1 MLAATLAWRVA
12 ANNGGNLATN
22 DLEKNVDARPQDLEP
37 PTPHSL
43 IKMGSRER
51 SSMEDPDGILSSVAQ
66 CIEQLRQN
74 SSSVQE
80 KEYSLKQLLEL
91 IDTRESAFSAV
102 GSHSQ
107 AVPVLVSLLRSG
119 SLGVKMQAASV
130 LGSLCKENELR
141 VKVLLGGCIPPLLGL
156 LRSSS
161 AEGQIAAAKTI
172 YAVSQGGARDHVGS
186 KIFSTEGVVPVLWKQ
201 LEKGLK
207 AGNLVDNLLTGA
219 LRNLSSSTEGFWS
232 ATIQAGGVDILVKLL
247 TSGQSSTQANVCF
260 LLACLMM
267 EDASV
272 CPKVLDAEATK
283 QLLKLLGPG
292 NEPPVRAEAAGALK
306 SLSAQCKE
314 AKREVA
320 NSNGIPALI
329 NATIAPSKEFMQGEY
344 AQALQE
350 NAMCALANISGGLS
364 YVISSLGQSLES
376 CTSPAQIADTLGAL
390 ASALMIYDSK
400 AETTRASDPL
410 DIEQTLIKQIKSR
423 SPFLV
428 QERTIEALAS
438 LYGNAVLSNK
448 LANSDAKRLLVGL
461 ITMATNEVQDEL
473 IRSLLMLCNNEGSLW
488 RALQGREGIQLLI
501 SLLGL
506 SSEQQQECAVAL
518 LCLLSN
524 ENDESKWAI
533 TAAGGIPP
541 LVQILE
547 TGSAKAKEDSATI
560 LGNLCNHSE
569 DIRACVESA
578 DAVPALLWLLKNGS
592 SNGKEI
598 AAKTLNHLI
607 HKSDTS
613 TISQL
618 AALLISDSPESKV
631 YVLDALKSMLSV
643 VPLNDML
650 REGSAA
656 NDVVETMIKILSCTR
671 EETQAKSAAAL
682 AGIFDFR
689 KDLRETV
696 IAVKT
701 LSAAM
706 KLLNVDSESILVESS
721 RCLAAIF
728 LSIKENKDV
737 AVVARDA
744 LPLLVVLANSSV
756 LQVAEQATCALANLL
771 LDNEVSEKAISEE
784 IILPATRV
792 LREGTV
798 DGKTHAAAAIARL
811 LHSHRIDS
819 ALTDCVNHAGT
830 FLALVAFLESADNG
844 SAAMSKALD
853 ALAFLSRSEGGSEH
867 IKPAWAVLVEFP
879 NSITPIV
886 LCIADASALLQDKA
900 IEILSRLCWAQPVVL
915 GSTIAFASGCIS
927 SIARRVISASNQ
939 RVKFGGTALL
949 ICAAKVNRQ
958 RVVDALNQSNSCSL
972 LIQSLVGMLNSV
984 ESSHLGDER
993 DKEAISICRNTEEGR
1008 NGETDK
1014 STVVISGAN
1023 MVIWLLSVLASYD
1036 DKSKIEIMESGAVE
1050 VLTERISQCSSEYAQ
1065 IDSKEDSSIWICAL
1079 LLAILF
1085 QDRDIIRANA
1095 TMKSI
1100 PVLANLLKSE
1110 ESANRYFAAQAVAS
1124 LVCNGSRGTL
1134 LSVANSGAAGGL
1146 ISLIGCADV
1155 DIYDLLELSEEFGL
1169 VRYPEQVALERLFR
1183 VDDIRVGATSRKAIP
1198 ALVDL
1203 LKPIPD
1209 RPGAPFLSLGL
1220 LTQLAKDCPP
1230 NKIVMVEAGALE
1242 ALTKYLSLGPQD
1254 ATEEAATD
1262 LLGFLFSSAESRRH
1276 ESAFGGRGARYSAAK
1291 ALENLFSADHI
1302 RNAESARQAVQ
1313 PLVEILNTGLEK
1325 EQHAAIA
1332 ALVRLLSEN
1341 PSRALAV
1348 ADVEMNAM
1356 DGDAAELCCVLFG
1369 NMRIRSTMAAAR
1381 CVEPLVSL
1389 LVTEFSPAQHSVVC
1403 ALDKLLDDEQLA
1415 ELVAAHGAVI
1425 PLVGLLYGR
1434 NYMLHEAISR
1444 ALVKLGKD
1452 RPSCKM
1458 EMVKA
1463 GVIESLLDILH
1474 EAPDFLSAAFAEL
1487 LRILTNNATIAKG
1500 PSAAKVVEPLFLLL
1514 TRPEFGPDGQHSAL
1528 QVLVNILEHP
1538 QCRANYNLTPHQAI
1552 EPLIPLL
1559 DSPAPAV
1566 QQLAA
1571 ELLSHLLLEEH
1582 LQKDSVTQQ
1591 VIGPLICA
1599 LGSGIHILQQRAVKA
1614 LVGIALTWPN
1624 EIAKEG
1630 GVGELSKVIL
1640 QADPSLPHALWES
1653 AASVLSSILQFSSE
1667 FYLEVPVVVLVRLL
1681 RSGLESTVTGALN
1694 ALLVLESDDG
1704 TSAEAMAESGA
1715 IEALLE
1721 LLRCHQCEEAAARLL
1736 EVLLNNVKVR
1746 ASKATKSAI
1755 VPLSQYLLDPQTQG
1769 QQARLLATLA
1779 LGDLFQNEALARTTD
1794 AVSACRALVNLLED
1808 QPTEEMKVVAICA
1821 LQNLVMYSRSN
1832 KRAVAE
1838 AGGVQVVLDIIS
1850 SSDPETSVQAAMF
1863 VKLLFSTNTIQEYA
1877 SSETVR
1883 AITGAI
1889 EKDLWATGTVN
1900 EEYLKALNALFSNF
1914 RLRATEPATLS
1925 IPHLV
1930 TSLKTG
1936 SEATQEAALD
1946 SLCLLR
1952 QAWSA
1957 CPAEVSRA
1965 QSVATADAIP
1975 LLQYLIQS
1983 GPPRFQ
1989 EKAEFLLQCLPGTL
2003 MVIIKCG
2010 NNMKQ
2015 SVGNPSVYCKLML
2028 GNTSPRQTKVV
2039 STGPNPEWD
2048 ESFAWSFE
2056 SPPKGQKLNIS
2067 CKNKSKMGKS
2077 SFGKVTIQIDRVV
2090 MLGSVAG
2097 EYTLDFQQEINNLQQ
2112 QLQMAE
2118 DQLSIFEPH
2127 VLGFTSMEELESC
2140 EKNLLESMNRVMQ
2153 RKKYLMG
2160 DHLSTFDMQMNS
2172 MGQMF
2177 FDTEEEGMPTASF
2190 QNELVCWLP
2199 ENNNGGD
2206 NQNHIFGAST
2216 SDHSCIRLGS
2226 NSAATIY
2233 NEIPNNASAGGVNGE
2248 ANSIGS
2254 GGYPS
2259 DDHNSLSHQWHHAST
2274 STHDL
2279 FSSLIPPTSFP
2290 QNDMAS
2296 PDVGAVEQLQQVEA
2310 TQSCPGSLEAELEV
2324 ELPSIEQDAKF

>member
-1 MLAATLAWRVA
+1 MKVQ
-12 ANNGGNLATN
+12 
-22 DLEKNVDARPQDLEP
+22 ESEP
-37 PTPHSL
+37 PTPLS
-43 IKMGSRER
+43 KMGSRER
-51 SSMEDPDGILSSVAQ
+51 SGMEDPDGTLASVAQ
-66 CIEQLRQN
+66 CIEQLRHG

-91 IDTRESAFSAV
+91 VETRENAFSAV

-119 SLGVKMQAASV
+119 SLGVKIQAATV

-156 LRSSS
+156 LKSSS
-161 AEGQIAAAKTI
+161 SDGQVAAAKTI

-186 KIFSTEGVVPVLWKQ
+186 KIFSTEGVVPVLWEQ
-201 LEKGLK
+201 LANGLK
-207 AGNLVDNLLTGA
+207 SGNLVDGLLTGA
-219 LRNLSSSTEGFWS
+219 LKNLSSSTEGFWT
-232 ATIQAGGVDILVKLL
+232 ATLLAGGVDTLVKLL
-247 TSGQSSTQANVCF
+247 KTGHSSTQANVCF
-260 LLACLMM
+260 LLACVMM
-267 EDASV
+267 EDASI
-272 CPKVLDAEATK
+272 CSKVLAAETTK
-283 QLLKLLGPG
+283 QVLKLLGPG
-292 NEPPVRAEAAGALK
+292 NDAPVRAEAAGALK
-306 SLSAQCKE
+306 SLSSQSKE
-314 AKREVA
+314 ARREIA
-320 NSNGIPALI
+320 NLNGIPALI

-376 CTSPAQIADTLGAL
+376 CTSPAQTADTLGAL

-400 AETTRASDPL
+400 AESTRASDAL
-410 DIEQTLIKQIKSR
+410 SVEQTLLAQLKSR
-423 SPFLV
+423 QPFLV
-428 QERTIEALAS
+428 QERTVEALAS
-438 LYGNAVLSNK
+438 LYGNSILSIK
-448 LANSDAKRLLVGL
+448 LANSEAKRLLVGL

-473 IRSLLMLCNNEGSLW
+473 IRALLKLSNNDGSLW
-488 RALQGREGIQLLI
+488 RAIQGREGVQLLI

-518 LCLLSN
+518 LSLLSN

-547 TGSAKAKEDSATI
+547 TGSVKAKEDSATI
-560 LGNLCNHSE
+560 LRNLCNHSE

-607 HKSDTS
+607 HKSDTA

-618 AALLISDSPESKV
+618 TALLTSDLPESKV

-643 VPLNDML
+643 VPLSDIL

-656 NDVVETMIKILSCTR
+656 NDAIETMIKILSSTK
-671 EETQAKSAAAL
+671 EETQAKSAYAL
-682 AGIFDFR
+682 AGIFETR
-689 KDLRETV
+689 KDLRESS

-701 LSAAM
+701 LWSGM
-706 KLLNVDSESILVESS
+706 KLLNVESENILVEAS

-728 LSIKENKDV
+728 LSIKENRDM
-737 AVVARDA
+737 AAVARDA
-744 LPLLVVLANSSV
+744 SSPLVVLANSAV
-756 LQVAEQATCALANLL
+756 LEVAELATCALANLI
-771 LDNEVSEKAISEE
+771 LDNEVSEKAVAEE
-784 IILPATRV
+784 IIFPATRV

-798 DGKTHAAAAIARL
+798 SGKTHAAAAIARL
-811 LHSHRIDS
+811 LQSRQIDY
-819 ALTDCVNHAGT
+819 ALNDCVNRAGT
-830 FLALVAFLESADNG
+830 VLALVAFLESADSG
-844 SAAMSKALD
+844 SIATSEALD
-853 ALAFLSRSEGGSEH
+853 ALAILSRSEVSGN
-867 IKPAWAVLVEFP
+867 IKPAWAVLAEYP
-879 NSITPIV
+879 RSISPIV
-886 LCIADASALLQDKA
+886 SSIADATPLLQDKA
-900 IEILSRLCWAQPVVL
+900 IEILSRLCRDQLLVL
-915 GSTIAFASGCIS
+915 GDAVASAYDCIS
-927 SIARRVISASNQ
+927 SIAKRVINSTSIK
-939 RVKFGGTALL
+939 VKIGGAALL
-949 ICAAKVNRQ
+949 ICAAKVSHQ
-958 RVVDALNQSNSCSL
+958 RVVEDLSQSNSL
-972 LIQSLVGMLNSV
+972 LIQSLVSMLSS
-984 ESSHLGDER
+984 ESSGNLGDNEM
-993 DKEAISICRNTEEGR
+993 EYISICRYSKEGTRTDESDMNTA
-1008 NGETDK
+1008 
-1014 STVVISGAN
+1014 VIYGVNLA
-1023 MVIWLLSVLASYD
+1023 IWLLSVLACHD
-1036 DKSKIEIMESGAVE
+1036 EKSKILIMEAGAIE
-1050 VLTERISQCSSEYAQ
+1050 VLTDRISNYSSIYSQ
-1065 IDSKEDSSIWICAL
+1065 MDFQEDNSIWICAL
-1079 LLAILF
+1079 LIAILF
-1085 QDRDIIRANA
+1085 QDRDIIRAHG

-1100 PVLANLLKSE
+1100 PVVANMLKSE
-1110 ESANRYFAAQAVAS
+1110 GSANKYFAAQAIAS

-1146 ISLIGCADV
+1146 ISLLGCSDAD
-1155 DIYDLLELSEEFGL
+1155 ISDLLELSEEFGL

-1198 ALVDL
+1198 LLVDL

-1209 RPGAPFLSLGL
+1209 RPGAPFLALGI
-1220 LTQLAKDCPP
+1220 LTLLAKDCPS
-1230 NKIVMVEAGALE
+1230 NKIVMVESGALE

-1262 LLGFLFSSAESRRH
+1262 LLGILFNSAEIRKH
-1276 ESAFGGRGARYSAAK
+1276 ESAFGAVSQLVAVLRLGGRAARYSAAK
-1291 ALENLFSADHI
+1291 ALESLFSADHI
-1302 RNAESARQAVQ
+1302 RNAETARQAVQ
-1313 PLVEILNTGLEK
+1313 PLVEILNTGLER

-1348 ADVEMNAM
+1348 ADVEMNAVDVLCRILSSNCSM
-1356 DGDAAELCCVLFG
+1356 ELKGDAAELCSVLFG
-1369 NMRIRSTMAAAR
+1369 NTRIRSTMAAAR

-1389 LVTEFSPAQHSVVC
+1389 LVTEFSPAQHSVVR
-1403 ALDKLLDDEQLA
+1403 ALDKLVDDEQLA

-1425 PLVGLLYGR
+1425 PLVGLLYGK
-1434 NYMLHEAISR
+1434 NYLLHEAISR

-1452 RPSCKM
+1452 RPACKM

-1463 GVIESLLDILH
+1463 GVIESILDILH
-1474 EAPDFLSAAFAEL
+1474 EAPDFLCAAFAEL

-1538 QCRANYNLTPHQAI
+1538 QCRADYTLSSHQAI

-1559 DSPAPAV
+1559 DSPSAAV

-1582 LQKDSVTQQ
+1582 LQKDPVTHQ
-1591 VIGPLICA
+1591 VIGPLIRV

-1614 LVGIALTWPN
+1614 LVSVALTWPN

-1630 GVGELSKVIL
+1630 GVNEISKVIL

-1653 AASVLSSILQFSSE
+1653 AAAVLSSILQFSSE
-1667 FYLEVPVVVLVRLL
+1667 YYLEVPVAVLVRLL
-1681 RSGLESTVTGALN
+1681 RSGSEGTVTGALN
-1694 ALLVLESDDG
+1694 ALLVLESDDA

-1721 LLRCHQCEEAAARLL
+1721 LLRSHQSEETAARLL
-1736 EVLLNNVKVR
+1736 EVLLNNVKIR
-1746 ASKATKSAI
+1746 ETKVTKTAI
-1755 VPLSQYLLDPQTQG
+1755 LPLSQYLLDPQTQA

-1779 LGDLFQNEALARTTD
+1779 LGDLFQNEALARSAD
-1794 AVSACRALVNLLED
+1794 AVSACRALVNVLED

-1838 AGGVQVVLDIIS
+1838 AGGVQVVLDLIGT
-1850 SSDPETSVQAAMF
+1850 SDPETAVQAAMF
-1863 VKLLFSTNTIQEYA
+1863 TKLLFSNHTIQEYA

-1883 AITGAI
+1883 SITAAI

-1900 EEYLKALNALFSNF
+1900 EEYLKALNSLFGNF
-1914 RLRATEPATLS
+1914 PRLRATEPATLS

-1936 SEATQEAALD
+1936 TEATQEAALD
-1946 SLCLLR
+1946 ALFLLR

-1957 CPAEVSRA
+1957 CPADVSRA
-1965 QSVATADAIP
+1965 QSIAAADAIP

-2003 MVIIKCG
+2003 VVIIKRG

-2015 SVGNPSVYCKLML
+2015 SVGNPSVFCKLTL
-2028 GNTSPRQTKVV
+2028 GNTPPRQTTVV

-2048 ESFAWSFE
+2048 ESFTWSFE
-2056 SPPKGQKLNIS
+2056 SPPKGQKLHIS

-2090 MLGSVAG
+2090 MLGAVAG
-2097 EYTLDFQQEINNLQQ
+2097 EYTL
-2112 QLQMAE
+2112 
-2118 DQLSIFEPH
+2118 
-2127 VLGFTSMEELESC
+2127 
-2140 EKNLLESMNRVMQ
+2140 
-2153 RKKYLMG
+2153 
-2160 DHLSTFDMQMNS
+2160 
-2172 MGQMF
+2172 
-2177 FDTEEEGMPTASF
+2177 
-2190 QNELVCWLP
+2190 LP
-2199 ENNNGGD
+2199 ESKSGPSRNLEIEF
-2206 NQNHIFGAST
+2206 QW
-2216 SDHSCIRLGS
+2216 S
-2226 NSAATIY
+2226 N
-2233 NEIPNNASAGGVNGE
+2233 
-2248 ANSIGS
+2248 
-2254 GGYPS
+2254 
-2259 DDHNSLSHQWHHAST
+2259 
-2274 STHDL
+2274 
-2279 FSSLIPPTSFP
+2279 
-2290 QNDMAS
+2290 
-2296 PDVGAVEQLQQVEA
+2296 
-2310 TQSCPGSLEAELEV
+2310 
-2324 ELPSIEQDAKF
+2324 K

>member
-1 MLAATLAWRVA
+1 M
-12 ANNGGNLATN
+12 
-22 DLEKNVDARPQDLEP
+22 EKNGDGKLQDSEP
-37 PTPHSL
+37 PTPHSVM
-43 IKMGSRER
+43 KMGLRDRS
-51 SSMEDPDGILSSVAQ
+51 SSMEDPDGTLASVAQ
-66 CIEQLRQN
+66 CIEQLRQS

-91 IDTRESAFSAV
+91 IETRENAFSAV
-102 GSHSQ
+102 ASHSQ

-119 SLGVKMQAASV
+119 SLGVKMQAATV

-156 LRSSS
+156 LKLSS

-186 KIFSTEGVVPVLWKQ
+186 KIFSTEGVVPVLWELLQ
-201 LEKGLK
+201 NGLK
-207 AGNLVDNLLTGA
+207 TGSLVDNLLTGA
-219 LRNLSSSTEGFWS
+219 LKNLSSSTEGFWS

-247 TSGQSSTQANVCF
+247 TTGQSGTQANVCF
-260 LLACLMM
+260 LLACMMM
-267 EDASV
+267 EDASI
-272 CPKVLDAEATK
+272 CSKVLAAEATK
-283 QLLKLLGPG
+283 QLLKLIGPG
-292 NEPPVRAEAAGALK
+292 NEAPVRAEAAGALK
-306 SLSAQCKE
+306 SLSALCKE
-314 AKREVA
+314 ARREIA

-376 CTSPAQIADTLGAL
+376 CSSPAQTADTLGAL
-390 ASALMIYDSK
+390 ASALMIYDSS
-400 AETTRASDPL
+400 AESTRASDPVV
-410 DIEQTLIKQIKSR
+410 IEQTLVQQFKPR
-423 SPFLV
+423 LPFLV

-438 LYGNAVLSNK
+438 LYGNAILSIK
-448 LANSDAKRLLVGL
+448 LTNSEAKRLLVGL

-473 IRSLLMLCNNEGSLW
+473 IRALLTLCNNEGSLW
-488 RALQGREGIQLLI
+488 RALQGREGVQLLI

-560 LGNLCNHSE
+560 LRNLCNHSE

-592 SNGKEI
+592 PNGKEI

-607 HKSDTS
+607 HKSDTA

-618 AALLISDSPESKV
+618 TALLTSDLPESKV
-631 YVLDALKSMLSV
+631 YVLDALRSMLSV
-643 VPLNDML
+643 VPLSDIL

-656 NDVVETMIKILSCTR
+656 NDAIETMIKILSSTK
-671 EETQAKSAAAL
+671 EETQAKSASAL
-682 AGIFDFR
+682 AGIFEVR
-689 KDLRETV
+689 KDLRESSV
-696 IAVKT
+696 AVKT
-701 LSAAM
+701 LWSVM
-706 KLLNVDSESILVESS
+706 KLLNVESENILVESS
-721 RCLAAIF
+721 HCLAAIF
-728 LSIKENKDV
+728 LSIKENRDV
-737 AVVARDA
+737 AAVARDA
-744 LPLLVVLANSSV
+744 LSPLVTLANSSS
-756 LQVAEQATCALANLL
+756 LEVAEQATCALANLI
-771 LDNEVSEKAISEE
+771 LDSEASEKAIPEE

-792 LREGTV
+792 LREGTNS
-798 DGKTHAAAAIARL
+798 GKTHAAAAIARL
-811 LHSHRIDS
+811 LHSRRIDY
-819 ALTDCVNHAGT
+819 AVTDCVNRAGT
-830 FLALVAFLESADNG
+830 VLALVSFLESANG
-844 SAAMSKALD
+844 GAVAIAEPLD
-853 ALAFLSRSEGGSEH
+853 ALAILSKSEGASGN
-867 IKPAWAVLVEFP
+867 IKPAWAVLAEFP
-879 NSITPIV
+879 KSITPIV
-886 LCIADASALLQDKA
+886 SSIADTTPLLQDKA
-900 IEILSRLCWAQPVVL
+900 IEILSRLCRDQPVVL
-915 GSTIAFASGCIS
+915 GDTVACASRCIPS
-927 SIARRVISASNQ
+927 VARRVINSTNPK
-939 RVKFGGTALL
+939 VKLGGAALL
-949 ICAAKVNRQ
+949 ICAAKVSHQ
-958 RVVDALNQSNSCSL
+958 RVVEDLNQSNLCTY
-972 LIQSLVGMLNSV
+972 LIQSLVAMLNSA
-984 ESSHLGDER
+984 ETFPLGTQD
-993 DKEAISICRNTEEGR
+993 DDVKETISICRHNKEEAG
-1008 NGETDK
+1008 NGDSSIGTAL
-1014 STVVISGAN
+1014 IHGYNLA
-1023 MVIWLLSVLASYD
+1023 IWLLSVLACHD
-1036 DKSKIEIMESGAVE
+1036 EKSKTVIMEAGAVE
-1050 VLTERISQCSSEYAQ
+1050 VLTDRVSHCFLQYSQSDFS
-1065 IDSKEDSSIWICAL
+1065 EDSSIWICAL

-1085 QDRDIIRANA
+1085 QDRDIIRAHA

-1110 ESANRYFAAQAVAS
+1110 ESANRYFAAQAIAS

-1146 ISLIGCADV
+1146 ISLLGCADV
-1155 DIYDLLELSEEFGL
+1155 DISDLLELSEEFAL
-1169 VRYPEQVALERLFR
+1169 VRYPDQVALERLFR
-1183 VDDIRVGATSRKAIP
+1183 VEDIRVGATSRKAIP

-1209 RPGAPFLSLGL
+1209 RPGAPFLALGL

-1230 NKIVMVEAGALE
+1230 NKIVMVESGALE

-1262 LLGFLFSSAESRRH
+1262 LLGILFSSAEIRRH
-1276 ESAFGGRGARYSAAK
+1276 ESAFGAVSQLVAVLRLGGRGARYSAAK
-1291 ALENLFSADHI
+1291 ALESLFSADHI
-1302 RNAESARQAVQ
+1302 RNAETARQAVQ
-1313 PLVEILNTGLEK
+1313 PLVEILNTGIEK

-1348 ADVEMNAM
+1348 ADVEMNAVDVLCRILSSNCSM
-1356 DGDAAELCCVLFG
+1356 ELKGDAAELCGVLFG
-1369 NMRIRSTMAAAR
+1369 NTRIRSTMAAAR

-1389 LVTEFSPAQHSVVC
+1389 LVTEFSPAQHSVVR
-1403 ALDKLLDDEQLA
+1403 ALDKLVDDEQLA

-1452 RPSCKM
+1452 RPACKM

-1463 GVIESLLDILH
+1463 GIIESILDILH
-1474 EAPDFLSAAFAEL
+1474 EAPDFLCASFAEL
-1487 LRILTNNATIAKG
+1487 LRILTNNASIAKG

-1514 TRPEFGPDGQHSAL
+1514 TRQEFGPDGQHSAL

-1538 QCRANYNLTPHQAI
+1538 QCRADYTLTSHQAI

-1582 LQKDSVTQQ
+1582 LQKDPVTQQ
-1591 VIGPLICA
+1591 VIGPLIRV

-1614 LVGIALTWPN
+1614 LVSIALTWPN

-1630 GVGELSKVIL
+1630 GVNELSKVIL

-1653 AASVLSSILQFSSE
+1653 AASVLASILQFSSE
-1667 FYLEVPVVVLVRLL
+1667 FYLEVPVAVLVRLL
-1681 RSGLESTVTGALN
+1681 RSGSESTVVGALN

-1721 LLRCHQCEEAAARLL
+1721 LLRGHQCEETAARLL
-1736 EVLLNNVKVR
+1736 EVLLNNVKIR
-1746 ASKATKSAI
+1746 ESKATKSAI
-1755 VPLSQYLLDPQTQG
+1755 LPLSQYLLDPQTQT

-1779 LGDLFQNEALARTTD
+1779 LGDLFQNEGLARSTD
-1794 AVSACRALVNLLED
+1794 AVSACRALVNVLEE

-1838 AGGVQVVLDIIS
+1838 AGGVQVVLDLIG
-1850 SSDPETSVQAAMF
+1850 SSDPDTSVQAAMF
-1863 VKLLFSTNTIQEYA
+1863 VKLLFSNHTIQEYA

-1883 AITGAI
+1883 AITAAV

-1914 RLRATEPATLS
+1914 PRLRATEPATLS

-1946 SLCLLR
+1946 ALVLLR

-1965 QSVATADAIP
+1965 QSIAAADAIP

-2003 MVIIKCG
+2003 VVIIKRG

-2015 SVGNPSVYCKLML
+2015 SVGNPSVYCKLTL
-2028 GNTSPRQTKVV
+2028 GNTPPRQTKVV
-2039 STGPNPEWD
+2039 STGPNPDWD
-2048 ESFAWSFE
+2048 ESFSWSFE
-2056 SPPKGQKLNIS
+2056 SPPKGQKLHIS

-2090 MLGSVAG
+2090 MLGAVAG
-2097 EYTLDFQQEINNLQQ
+2097 EYTL
-2112 QLQMAE
+2112 
-2118 DQLSIFEPH
+2118 
-2127 VLGFTSMEELESC
+2127 
-2140 EKNLLESMNRVMQ
+2140 
-2153 RKKYLMG
+2153 
-2160 DHLSTFDMQMNS
+2160 
-2172 MGQMF
+2172 
-2177 FDTEEEGMPTASF
+2177 
-2190 QNELVCWLP
+2190 LP
-2199 ENNNGGD
+2199 ESKSGPSRNLEIEF
-2206 NQNHIFGAST
+2206 QW
-2216 SDHSCIRLGS
+2216 S
-2226 NSAATIY
+2226 N
-2233 NEIPNNASAGGVNGE
+2233 
-2248 ANSIGS
+2248 
-2254 GGYPS
+2254 
-2259 DDHNSLSHQWHHAST
+2259 
-2274 STHDL
+2274 
-2279 FSSLIPPTSFP
+2279 
-2290 QNDMAS
+2290 
-2296 PDVGAVEQLQQVEA
+2296 
-2310 TQSCPGSLEAELEV
+2310 
-2324 ELPSIEQDAKF
+2324 K

>member
-1 MLAATLAWRVA
+1 MEDADGTLA
-12 ANNGGNLATN
+12 
-22 DLEKNVDARPQDLEP
+22 
-37 PTPHSL
+37 
-43 IKMGSRER
+43 
-51 SSMEDPDGILSSVAQ
+51 SVAQ
-66 CIEQLRQN
+66 CIEQLRQS

-91 IDTRESAFSAV
+91 IDTRENAFSAV

-119 SLGVKMQAASV
+119 SVGVKIQAATV

-186 KIFSTEGVVPVLWKQ
+186 KIFSTEGVVPVLWEQ
-201 LEKGLK
+201 LQKGIK
-207 AGNLVDNLLTGA
+207 TGSLVDSLLTGA
-219 LRNLSSSTEGFWS
+219 LKNLSSSTEGFWT
-232 ATIQAGGVDILVKLL
+232 ATFQARGVDALVKLL
-247 TSGQSSTQANVCF
+247 STGQPNTQANVCF
-260 LLACLMM
+260 LLASMMM

-272 CPKVLDAEATK
+272 CSKVLASEATK
-283 QLLKLLGPG
+283 QLLKLLGSG
-292 NEPPVRAEAAGALK
+292 NEACVRAEAAGALK
-306 SLSAQCKE
+306 SLSSQCKE
-314 AKREVA
+314 ARWEIA
-320 NSNGIPALI
+320 NFNGIPVLI

-364 YVISSLGQSLES
+364 YVISSLGQSLGS
-376 CTSPAQIADTLGAL
+376 CSSPAQIADTLGAL
-390 ASALMIYDSK
+390 ASALMIYDST
-400 AETTRASDPL
+400 AESNRASDPVV
-410 DIEQTLIKQIKSR
+410 IEQTLVSQFKPR
-423 SPFLV
+423 LPFLV

-438 LYGNAVLSNK
+438 LYGNSVLSTK
-448 LANSDAKRLLVGL
+448 LSNSEAKRLLVGL

-473 IRSLLMLCNNEGSLW
+473 MRALLTLCNSEESLW
-488 RALQGREGIQLLI
+488 RALQGREGVQLLI

-547 TGSAKAKEDSATI
+547 TGSAKAKEDSASI
-560 LGNLCNHSE
+560 LRNLCNHSE

-592 SNGKEI
+592 PNGKEI

-607 HKSDTS
+607 HKSDTA

-618 AALLISDSPESKV
+618 TALLTSDLPESKV

-643 VPLNDML
+643 VPLNDIS

-656 NDVVETMIKILSCTR
+656 NDAIETMIKILSSTK
-671 EETQAKSAAAL
+671 EETQAKSASAL
-682 AGIFDFR
+682 AGIFESR
-689 KDLRETV
+689 KDLRESS

-701 LSAAM
+701 LWSAI
-706 KLLNVDSESILVESS
+706 KLISVESVSILAEAS

-728 LSIKENKDV
+728 LSIKENRDV
-737 AVVARDA
+737 AAVARDV
-744 LPLLVVLANSSV
+744 LSPLVVLANSSV
-756 LQVAEQATCALANLL
+756 LEVAELATCALANLI
-771 LDNEVSEKAISEE
+771 LDSEVSEKAVAEE
-784 IILPATRV
+784 IIFPATRV
-792 LREGTV
+792 LREGSV
-798 DGKTHAAAAIARL
+798 SGKTHAAAAIARL
-811 LHSHRIDS
+811 LHSRQIDY
-819 ALTDCVNHAGT
+819 ALTDCVNRAGT
-830 FLALVAFLESADNG
+830 VLALVSFLESVHA
-844 SAAMSKALD
+844 SVATSEALE
-853 ALAFLSRSEGGSEH
+853 ALAILSRSEGATGET
-867 IKPAWAVLVEFP
+867 KPAWAVLAEFP
-879 NSITPIV
+879 KSITPIV
-886 LCIADASALLQDKA
+886 LSIADAAPLLQDKA
-900 IEILSRLCWAQPVVL
+900 IEILSRLCRDQPDVL
-915 GSTIAFASGCIS
+915 GDTVATASGCIS
-927 SIARRVISASNQ
+927 SITKRVINSTKSK
-939 RVKFGGTALL
+939 VKIGGAALL
-949 ICAAKVNRQ
+949 ICAAKVSHQ
-958 RVVDALNQSNSCSL
+958 RVTEDLSESNLCTH
-972 LIQSLVGMLNSV
+972 LIQSLVAMLTS
-984 ESSHLGDER
+984 LGNPGND
-993 DKEAISICRNTEEGR
+993 DNDSISIYRHSKEETK
-1008 NGETDK
+1008 NDEYNS
-1014 STVVISGAN
+1014 STGVIYGVN
-1023 MVIWLLSVLASYD
+1023 LVMWLLSVLACHD
-1036 DKSKIEIMESGAVE
+1036 ERCKIVIMEAGAVE
-1050 VLTERISQCSSEYAQ
+1050 VLTDRISNCFSHYSQ
-1065 IDSKEDSSIWICAL
+1065 IEFKEDSSIWIYTL

-1085 QDRDIIRANA
+1085 QNRDIIRAHA

-1100 PVLANLLKSE
+1100 PVLANWLRSE
-1110 ESANRYFAAQAVAS
+1110 ELTTRYFSAQAMAS

-1146 ISLIGCADV
+1146 ISLLGCADV
-1155 DIYDLLELSEEFGL
+1155 DISDLLQLSEEFGL

-1183 VDDIRVGATSRKAIP
+1183 VEDIRVGATSRKAIP

-1209 RPGAPFLSLGL
+1209 RPGAPFLALGL
-1220 LTQLAKDCPP
+1220 LTQLAKDCPS
-1230 NKIVMVEAGALE
+1230 NKIVMVESGALE
-1242 ALTKYLSLGPQD
+1242 ALTRYLSLGPQD

-1262 LLGFLFSSAESRRH
+1262 LLGILFGSAEIRRH
-1276 ESAFGGRGARYSAAK
+1276 DSSFGAVSQLVAVLRLGGRASRYSAAK
-1291 ALENLFSADHI
+1291 ALESLFSADHI

-1313 PLVEILNTGLEK
+1313 PLVEILNTGSER

-1348 ADVEMNAM
+1348 ADVEMNAVDVLCKILSSNCSM
-1356 DGDAAELCCVLFG
+1356 ELKGDAAELCCVLFG
-1369 NMRIRSTMAAAR
+1369 NTRIRSTMAAAR

-1389 LVTEFSPAQHSVVC
+1389 LVTEFSPAQHSVVR
-1403 ALDKLLDDEQLA
+1403 ALDKLVDDEQLA

-1425 PLVGLLYGR
+1425 PLVGLLYGK
-1434 NYMLHEAISR
+1434 NYLLHEAISR

-1452 RPSCKM
+1452 RPACKM

-1463 GVIESLLDILH
+1463 GVIESILDILH
-1474 EAPDFLSAAFAEL
+1474 EAPDFLCAAFAEL
-1487 LRILTNNATIAKG
+1487 LRILTNNASIAKG
-1500 PSAAKVVEPLFLLL
+1500 SSASKVVEPLFMLL

-1538 QCRANYNLTPHQAI
+1538 QCRSDYRLTSHQAI
-1552 EPLIPLL
+1552 EPIIPLL

-1571 ELLSHLLLEEH
+1571 ELLSHLLFEEQ

-1591 VIGPLICA
+1591 VIGPLIRV

-1614 LVGIALTWPN
+1614 LVSIALIWPN

-1630 GVGELSKVIL
+1630 GVTELSKVIL
-1640 QADPSLPHALWES
+1640 QSDPSLPHALWES

-1667 FYLEVPVVVLVRLL
+1667 FYLEVPVAVLVRLL
-1681 RSGLESTVTGALN
+1681 RSGSESTVVGALN
-1694 ALLVLESDDG
+1694 ALLVLESDDA

-1715 IEALLE
+1715 LEALLE
-1721 LLRCHQCEEAAARLL
+1721 LLRSHQCEETAARLL
-1736 EVLLNNVKVR
+1736 EVLLNNVKIR
-1746 ASKATKSAI
+1746 ETKATKSAI
-1755 VPLSQYLLDPQTQG
+1755 VPLSQYLLDPQTQA

-1779 LGDLFQNEALARTTD
+1779 LGDLFQNEGLARSTD
-1794 AVSACRALVNLLED
+1794 AVSACRALVNVLED

-1838 AGGVQVVLDIIS
+1838 AGGVQVVLDLIG
-1850 SSDPETSVQAAMF
+1850 SSDPETSIQAAMF
-1863 VKLLFSTNTIQEYA
+1863 VKLLFSNHTIQEYA

-1883 AITGAI
+1883 AITAAI

-1900 EEYLKALNALFSNF
+1900 EEYLKALNSLFSNF
-1914 RLRATEPATLS
+1914 PRLRATEPATLS

-1946 SLCLLR
+1946 ALFLLR

-1965 QSVATADAIP
+1965 QSIAAADAIP

-1989 EKAEFLLQCLPGTL
+1989 EKTEFLLQCLPGTL
-2003 MVIIKCG
+2003 VVIIKRG

-2015 SVGNPSVYCKLML
+2015 SVGNPSVYCKITL
-2028 GNTSPRQTKVV
+2028 GNTPPKQTKVV

-2048 ESFAWSFE
+2048 ETFSWSFE
-2056 SPPKGQKLNIS
+2056 SPPKGQKLHIS

-2090 MLGSVAG
+2090 MLGAVAG
-2097 EYTLDFQQEINNLQQ
+2097 EYTL
-2112 QLQMAE
+2112 
-2118 DQLSIFEPH
+2118 
-2127 VLGFTSMEELESC
+2127 
-2140 EKNLLESMNRVMQ
+2140 
-2153 RKKYLMG
+2153 
-2160 DHLSTFDMQMNS
+2160 
-2172 MGQMF
+2172 
-2177 FDTEEEGMPTASF
+2177 
-2190 QNELVCWLP
+2190 LP
-2199 ENNNGGD
+2199 ESKSGPSRNLEIEF
-2206 NQNHIFGAST
+2206 QW
-2216 SDHSCIRLGS
+2216 S
-2226 NSAATIY
+2226 N
-2233 NEIPNNASAGGVNGE
+2233 
-2248 ANSIGS
+2248 
-2254 GGYPS
+2254 
-2259 DDHNSLSHQWHHAST
+2259 
-2274 STHDL
+2274 
-2279 FSSLIPPTSFP
+2279 
-2290 QNDMAS
+2290 
-2296 PDVGAVEQLQQVEA
+2296 
-2310 TQSCPGSLEAELEV
+2310 
-2324 ELPSIEQDAKF
+2324 K

>member
-1 MLAATLAWRVA
+1 MEDADGTLA
-12 ANNGGNLATN
+12 
-22 DLEKNVDARPQDLEP
+22 
-37 PTPHSL
+37 
-43 IKMGSRER
+43 
-51 SSMEDPDGILSSVAQ
+51 SVAQ
-66 CIEQLRQN
+66 CIEQLRQS

-91 IDTRESAFSAV
+91 IDTRENAFSAV

-119 SLGVKMQAASV
+119 SVGVKIQAATV

-186 KIFSTEGVVPVLWKQ
+186 KIFSTEGVVPVLWEQ
-201 LEKGLK
+201 LQKGIK
-207 AGNLVDNLLTGA
+207 TGSLVDSLLTGA
-219 LRNLSSSTEGFWS
+219 LKNLSSSTEGFWT
-232 ATIQAGGVDILVKLL
+232 ATFQAGGVDALVKLL
-247 TSGQSSTQANVCF
+247 STGQPNTQANVCF
-260 LLACLMM
+260 LLACMMM

-272 CPKVLDAEATK
+272 CSKVLASEATK
-283 QLLKLLGPG
+283 QLLKLLGSG
-292 NEPPVRAEAAGALK
+292 NEACVRAEAAGALK
-306 SLSAQCKE
+306 SLSSQCKE
-314 AKREVA
+314 ARREIA
-320 NSNGIPALI
+320 NFNGIPVLI

-376 CTSPAQIADTLGAL
+376 CSSPAQIADTLGAL
-390 ASALMIYDSK
+390 ASALMIYDST
-400 AETTRASDPL
+400 AESNRASDPVV
-410 DIEQTLIKQIKSR
+410 IEQTLVSQFKPR
-423 SPFLV
+423 LPFLV

-438 LYGNAVLSNK
+438 LYGNSVLSTK
-448 LANSDAKRLLVGL
+448 LSNSEAKRLLVGL

-473 IRSLLMLCNNEGSLW
+473 MRALLTLCNSEESLW
-488 RALQGREGIQLLI
+488 RALQGREGVQLLI

-547 TGSAKAKEDSATI
+547 TGSAKAKEDSASI
-560 LGNLCNHSE
+560 LRNLCNHSE

-592 SNGKEI
+592 PNGKEI

-607 HKSDTS
+607 HKSDTA

-618 AALLISDSPESKV
+618 TALLTSDLPESKV

-643 VPLNDML
+643 VPLNDIS

-656 NDVVETMIKILSCTR
+656 NDAIETMIKILSSTK
-671 EETQAKSAAAL
+671 EETQAKSASAL
-682 AGIFDFR
+682 AGIFEYR
-689 KDLRETV
+689 KDLRESS

-701 LSAAM
+701 LWSAI
-706 KLLNVDSESILVESS
+706 KLISVESVSILAEAS

-728 LSIKENKDV
+728 LSIKENRDV
-737 AVVARDA
+737 AAVARDV
-744 LPLLVVLANSSV
+744 LSPLVVLANSSV
-756 LQVAEQATCALANLL
+756 LEVAELATCALANLI
-771 LDNEVSEKAISEE
+771 LDSEVSEKAVAEE
-784 IILPATRV
+784 IIFPATRV
-792 LREGTV
+792 LREGSV
-798 DGKTHAAAAIARL
+798 SGKTHAAAAIARL
-811 LHSHRIDS
+811 LHSRQIDY
-819 ALTDCVNHAGT
+819 ALTDCVNRAGT
-830 FLALVAFLESADNG
+830 VLALVSFLESVHA
-844 SAAMSKALD
+844 SVATSEALE
-853 ALAFLSRSEGGSEH
+853 ALAILSRSEGATGET
-867 IKPAWAVLVEFP
+867 KPAWAVLAEFP
-879 NSITPIV
+879 KSITPIV
-886 LCIADASALLQDKA
+886 LSIADAAPLLQDKA
-900 IEILSRLCWAQPVVL
+900 IEILSRLCRDQPDVL
-915 GSTIAFASGCIS
+915 GDTVATASGCIS
-927 SIARRVISASNQ
+927 SITKRVINSTKSK
-939 RVKFGGTALL
+939 VKIGGTALL
-949 ICAAKVNRQ
+949 ICAAKVSHQ
-958 RVVDALNQSNSCSL
+958 RVTEDLSESNLCTH
-972 LIQSLVGMLNSV
+972 LIQSLVAMLTS
-984 ESSHLGDER
+984 LGNPGD
-993 DKEAISICRNTEEGR
+993 DDNDSISIYRRSKEVTKNDES
-1008 NGETDK
+1008 N
-1014 STVVISGAN
+1014 STTGVIYGVN
-1023 MVIWLLSVLASYD
+1023 LVMWLLSVLACHD
-1036 DKSKIEIMESGAVE
+1036 ERCKIVIMEAGAVE
-1050 VLTERISQCSSEYAQ
+1050 VLTDRISNCFSHYSQ
-1065 IDSKEDSSIWICAL
+1065 IEFKEDSSIWIYTL

-1085 QDRDIIRANA
+1085 QNRDIIRAHA

-1100 PVLANLLKSE
+1100 PVLANWLRSE
-1110 ESANRYFAAQAVAS
+1110 ELTTRYFAAQAMAS

-1146 ISLIGCADV
+1146 ISLLGCADV
-1155 DIYDLLELSEEFGL
+1155 DISDLLQLSEEFGL

-1183 VDDIRVGATSRKAIP
+1183 VEDIRVGATSRKAIP

-1209 RPGAPFLSLGL
+1209 RPGAPFLALGL
-1220 LTQLAKDCPP
+1220 LTQLAKDCPS
-1230 NKIVMVEAGALE
+1230 NKIVMVESGALE
-1242 ALTKYLSLGPQD
+1242 ALTRYLSLGPQD

-1262 LLGFLFSSAESRRH
+1262 LLGILFGSAEIRRH
-1276 ESAFGGRGARYSAAK
+1276 DSSFGAVSQLVAVLRLGGKASRYSAAK
-1291 ALENLFSADHI
+1291 ALESLFSADHI

-1313 PLVEILNTGLEK
+1313 PLVEILNTGSER

-1348 ADVEMNAM
+1348 ADVEMNAVDVLCKILSSNCSM
-1356 DGDAAELCCVLFG
+1356 ELKGDAAELCCVLFG
-1369 NMRIRSTMAAAR
+1369 NTRIRSTMAAAR

-1389 LVTEFSPAQHSVVC
+1389 LVTEFSPAQHSVVR
-1403 ALDKLLDDEQLA
+1403 ALDKLVDDEQLA
-1415 ELVAAHGAVI
+1415 ELVAAHGAVV
-1425 PLVGLLYGR
+1425 PLVGLLYGK
-1434 NYMLHEAISR
+1434 NYLLHEAISR

-1452 RPSCKM
+1452 RPACKM

-1463 GVIESLLDILH
+1463 GVIESILDILH
-1474 EAPDFLSAAFAEL
+1474 EAPDFLCAAFAEL
-1487 LRILTNNATIAKG
+1487 LRILTNNASIAKG
-1500 PSAAKVVEPLFLLL
+1500 PSASKVVEPLFMLL

-1538 QCRANYNLTPHQAI
+1538 QCRSDYRLTSHQAI
-1552 EPLIPLL
+1552 EPIIPLL

-1571 ELLSHLLLEEH
+1571 ELLSHLLFEEQ

-1591 VIGPLICA
+1591 VIGPLIRV

-1614 LVGIALTWPN
+1614 LVSIALIWPN

-1630 GVGELSKVIL
+1630 GVTELSKVIL
-1640 QADPSLPHALWES
+1640 QSDPSLPHALWES

-1667 FYLEVPVVVLVRLL
+1667 FYLEVPVAVLVRLL
-1681 RSGLESTVTGALN
+1681 RSGSESTVVGALN
-1694 ALLVLESDDG
+1694 ALLVLESDDA

-1715 IEALLE
+1715 LEALLE
-1721 LLRCHQCEEAAARLL
+1721 LLRSHQCEETAARLL
-1736 EVLLNNVKVR
+1736 EVLLNNVKIR
-1746 ASKATKSAI
+1746 ETKATKSAI
-1755 VPLSQYLLDPQTQG
+1755 VPLSQYLLDPQTQA

-1779 LGDLFQNEALARTTD
+1779 LGDLFQNEGLARSAD
-1794 AVSACRALVNLLED
+1794 AVSACRALVNVLED

-1838 AGGVQVVLDIIS
+1838 AGGVQVVLDLIG
-1850 SSDPETSVQAAMF
+1850 SSDPETSIQAAMF
-1863 VKLLFSTNTIQEYA
+1863 VKLLFSNNTIQEYA

-1883 AITGAI
+1883 AITAAI

-1900 EEYLKALNALFSNF
+1900 DEYLKALNSLFSNF
-1914 RLRATEPATLS
+1914 PRLRATEPATLS

-1946 SLCLLR
+1946 ALFLLR

-1965 QSVATADAIP
+1965 QSIAAADAIP

-1989 EKAEFLLQCLPGTL
+1989 EKTEFLLQCLPGTL
-2003 MVIIKCG
+2003 VVIIKRG

-2015 SVGNPSVYCKLML
+2015 SVGNPSVYCKITL
-2028 GNTSPRQTKVV
+2028 GNTPPKQTKVV

-2048 ESFAWSFE
+2048 ETFSWSFE
-2056 SPPKGQKLNIS
+2056 SPPKGQKLHIS

-2090 MLGSVAG
+2090 MLGAVAG
-2097 EYTLDFQQEINNLQQ
+2097 EYTL
-2112 QLQMAE
+2112 
-2118 DQLSIFEPH
+2118 
-2127 VLGFTSMEELESC
+2127 
-2140 EKNLLESMNRVMQ
+2140 
-2153 RKKYLMG
+2153 
-2160 DHLSTFDMQMNS
+2160 
-2172 MGQMF
+2172 
-2177 FDTEEEGMPTASF
+2177 
-2190 QNELVCWLP
+2190 LP
-2199 ENNNGGD
+2199 ESKSGPSRNLEIEF
-2206 NQNHIFGAST
+2206 QW
-2216 SDHSCIRLGS
+2216 S
-2226 NSAATIY
+2226 N
-2233 NEIPNNASAGGVNGE
+2233 
-2248 ANSIGS
+2248 
-2254 GGYPS
+2254 
-2259 DDHNSLSHQWHHAST
+2259 
-2274 STHDL
+2274 
-2279 FSSLIPPTSFP
+2279 
-2290 QNDMAS
+2290 
-2296 PDVGAVEQLQQVEA
+2296 
-2310 TQSCPGSLEAELEV
+2310 
-2324 ELPSIEQDAKF
+2324 K

>member
-1 MLAATLAWRVA
+1 MTDIDR
-12 ANNGGNLATN
+12 GT
-22 DLEKNVDARPQDLEP
+22 
-37 PTPHSL
+37 
-43 IKMGSRER
+43 
-51 SSMEDPDGILSSVAQ
+51 MEDPDGTLASVAQ
-66 CIEQLRQN
+66 CIEKLRQN
-74 SSSVQE
+74 SSSLQE
-80 KEYSLKQLLEL
+80 KENSLKQLLEL
-91 IDTRESAFSAV
+91 IDTRENAFSAV

-119 SLGVKMQAASV
+119 SVGVKIQAANV
-130 LGSLCKENELR
+130 LSSLCKENELR

-156 LRSSS
+156 LRSNS

-172 YAVSQGGARDHVGS
+172 YAVSQGGAKDHVGS
-186 KIFSTEGVVPVLWKQ
+186 KIFSTEGVVPVLWEQ
-201 LEKGLK
+201 LENGLK

-232 ATIQAGGVDILVKLL
+232 TTVQARGVDILVKLL
-247 TSGQSSTQANVCF
+247 TTGQSSTQANVCF
-260 LLACLMM
+260 LLACMMM

-272 CPKVLDAEATK
+272 CSRVLAAEAAK
-283 QLLKLLGPG
+283 LLLKLLGPG
-292 NEPPVRAEAAGALK
+292 HEAPIRAEAAGALK

-314 AKREVA
+314 ARREIA

-329 NATIAPSKEFMQGEY
+329 NATIAPSKEFMQGEF

-364 YVISSLGQSLES
+364 FVISSLGQSLES
-376 CTSPAQIADTLGAL
+376 CSSPAQIADTLGAL
-390 ASALMIYDSK
+390 ASALMIYDMK
-400 AETTRASDPL
+400 AESTRASDPL
-410 DIEQTLIKQIKSR
+410 DIEQTLVKQFKPHS
-423 SPFLV
+423 SFLV

-438 LYGNAVLSNK
+438 LYGNAILANR
-448 LANSDAKRLLVGL
+448 LANSDAKRLLVCL

-473 IRSLLMLCNNEGSLW
+473 IRSLLLLCNNEGSLW
-488 RALQGREGIQLLI
+488 RALQAREGVQLLI

-560 LGNLCNHSE
+560 LGNLCDHSE

-592 SNGKEI
+592 PNGKEI
-598 AAKTLNHLI
+598 SAKTLNHLI
-607 HKSDTS
+607 HKSDTA

-618 AALLISDSPESKV
+618 TALLTSDLPESKV
-631 YVLDALKSMLSV
+631 YVLDALRSMLSV
-643 VPLNDML
+643 APLNDIL
-650 REGSAA
+650 HEGSAA
-656 NDVVETMIKILSCTR
+656 NDAIETMIKILSSSR
-671 EETQAKSAAAL
+671 EETQAKSASAL
-682 AGIFDFR
+682 AGIFDLR
-689 KDLRETV
+689 KDLRESS
-696 IAVKT
+696 IAVRT
-701 LSAAM
+701 LWSAM
-706 KLLNVDSESILVESS
+706 KLLNAESENILVESS

-728 LSIKENKDV
+728 LSIKVNRDM
-737 AVVARDA
+737 AAVARDA
-744 LPLLVVLANSSV
+744 FSQLVILANSPT
-756 LQVAEQATCALANLL
+756 LEVAEQSICALANLL
-771 LDNEVSEKAISEE
+771 LDNEISDKAIHEE

-792 LREGTV
+792 LREGTAA
-798 DGKTHAAAAIARL
+798 GKTLAAAAISRL
-811 LHSHRIDS
+811 LHSRCIDYN
-819 ALTDCVNHAGT
+819 LIDCVNRAGT
-830 FLALVAFLESADNG
+830 VLALVSFLDSANG
-844 SAAMSKALD
+844 GSLATAEALD
-853 ALAFLSRSEGGSEH
+853 ALAFLSSSEVDGH
-867 IKPAWAVLVEFP
+867 IKPAWAVLAECP

-886 LCIADASALLQDKA
+886 SCIADAAPLLQDKA
-900 IEILSRLCWAQPVVL
+900 IEILSQLCRDQSLVL
-915 GSTIAFASGCIS
+915 GNTITCSYGSIL
-927 SIARRVISASNQ
+927 SIARRVINSMNIK
-939 RVKFGGTALL
+939 VKIGGTALL
-949 ICAAKVNRQ
+949 ICAAKVNHQ
-958 RVVDALNQSNSCSL
+958 RAVEDLNESNLCVH
-972 LIQSLVGMLNSV
+972 LIQSLVALLNST
-984 ESSHLGDER
+984 ESLSLGDEGG
-993 DKEAISICRNTEEGR
+993 KNMQAISIYRQSKEGS
-1008 NGETDK
+1008 NDGMDTG
-1014 STVVISGAN
+1014 TAIIYGAN
-1023 MVIWLLSVLASYD
+1023 LAVWLLSVLACD
-1036 DKSKIEIMESGAVE
+1036 DKSKIVMLEAGAVE
-1050 VLTERISQCSSEYAQ
+1050 VLTDKISQCLLQFTQ
-1065 IDSKEDSSIWICAL
+1065 IDFKEDNSVWICAL

-1085 QDRDIIRANA
+1085 QDRDIIRAHA

-1100 PVLANLLKSE
+1100 PVLANMLKTD
-1110 ESANRYFAAQAVAS
+1110 ESASRYFAAQAIAS

-1146 ISLIGCADV
+1146 ISLLGCADV
-1155 DIYDLLELSEEFGL
+1155 DIYDLLELSEEFAL
-1169 VRYPEQVALERLFR
+1169 LRYPEQVALERLFR

-1209 RPGAPFLSLGL
+1209 RPGAPFLALGL
-1220 LTQLAKDCPP
+1220 LIQLAKDCPA
-1230 NKIVMVEAGALE
+1230 NKIVMVESGALE

-1262 LLGFLFSSAESRRH
+1262 LLGILFTSAEIRRH
-1276 ESAFGGRGARYSAAK
+1276 ESAFGAVSQLVAVLRLGGRAARHSAAR
-1291 ALENLFSADHI
+1291 ALESLFSSDHI
-1302 RNAESARQAVQ
+1302 RNAESSRQAVQ
-1313 PLVEILNTGLEK
+1313 PLVEILNTGMER
-1325 EQHAAIA
+1325 EQHSAIA

-1348 ADVEMNAM
+1348 ADVEMNAVDVLCRILSSNCSM
-1356 DGDAAELCCVLFG
+1356 DLKGDAAELCCVLCG
-1369 NMRIRSTMAAAR
+1369 NTRIRSTMAAAR

-1389 LVTEFSPAQHSVVC
+1389 LVTEFSPAQQSVVH

-1434 NYMLHEAISR
+1434 NYMLHEAVSR

-1452 RPSCKM
+1452 RPSCKV

-1463 GVIESLLDILH
+1463 GVIESILDILH
-1474 EAPDFLSAAFAEL
+1474 EAPDFLCAALTEL
-1487 LRILTNNATIAKG
+1487 LRILTNNATIARG

-1514 TRPEFGPDGQHSAL
+1514 ARPEFGPDGQHSTL

-1538 QCRANYNLTPHQAI
+1538 QCRASYALDSHQAI

-1559 DSPAPAV
+1559 DSPVPAV

-1571 ELLSHLLLEEH
+1571 ELLSHQLVEEH
-1582 LQKDSVTQQ
+1582 LQKDSATQQ
-1591 VIGPLICA
+1591 VIGPLIRV
-1599 LGSGIHILQQRAVKA
+1599 LGSGVHILQQRAVKA
-1614 LVGIALTWPN
+1614 LVSLALTWPN

-1630 GVGELSKVIL
+1630 GVNELSKVIL

-1653 AASVLSSILQFSSE
+1653 AASVLASILQFSSE
-1667 FYLEVPVVVLVRLL
+1667 FYLEVPVAVLVRLL
-1681 RSGLESTVTGALN
+1681 RSGSEGTVIGALN

-1721 LLRCHQCEEAAARLL
+1721 LLRGHQCEETAARLL
-1736 EVLLNNVKVR
+1736 EVLLNNVKIR
-1746 ASKATKSAI
+1746 ESKVTKSAI
-1755 VPLSQYLLDPQTQG
+1755 LPLSQYLLDPQTQA

-1779 LGDLFQNEALARTTD
+1779 LGDLFQNEGLARSSD
-1794 AVSACRALVNLLED
+1794 AVSACRALVNVLEE

-1838 AGGVQVVLDIIS
+1838 AGGVQVVLDLIG

-1863 VKLLFSTNTIQEYA
+1863 VKLLFSNHTIQEYA

-1883 AITGAI
+1883 AITAAI

-1900 EEYLKALNALFSNF
+1900 DEYLKALNALFSNF
-1914 RLRATEPATLS
+1914 PRLRATEPATLS

-1946 SLCLLR
+1946 SLFLLR

-1965 QSVATADAIP
+1965 QSVAAADAIP

-2003 MVIIKCG
+2003 VVIIKRG

-2015 SVGNPSVYCKLML
+2015 SVGNPSVYCKLTL
-2028 GNTSPRQTKVV
+2028 GNNPPRQTKIV

-2056 SPPKGQKLNIS
+2056 SPPKGQKLHIS

-2090 MLGSVAG
+2090 MLGAVAG
-2097 EYTLDFQQEINNLQQ
+2097 EYALLPQSKSGPSRNLEIEFQ
-2112 QLQMAE
+2112 
-2118 DQLSIFEPH
+2118 
-2127 VLGFTSMEELESC
+2127 
-2140 EKNLLESMNRVMQ
+2140 
-2153 RKKYLMG
+2153 
-2160 DHLSTFDMQMNS
+2160 
-2172 MGQMF
+2172 
-2177 FDTEEEGMPTASF
+2177 
-2190 QNELVCWLP
+2190 W
-2199 ENNNGGD
+2199 
-2206 NQNHIFGAST
+2206 
-2216 SDHSCIRLGS
+2216 S
-2226 NSAATIY
+2226 N
-2233 NEIPNNASAGGVNGE
+2233 
-2248 ANSIGS
+2248 
-2254 GGYPS
+2254 
-2259 DDHNSLSHQWHHAST
+2259 
-2274 STHDL
+2274 
-2279 FSSLIPPTSFP
+2279 
-2290 QNDMAS
+2290 
-2296 PDVGAVEQLQQVEA
+2296 
-2310 TQSCPGSLEAELEV
+2310 
-2324 ELPSIEQDAKF
+2324 K

>member
-1 MLAATLAWRVA
+1 MEDADGTLA
-12 ANNGGNLATN
+12 
-22 DLEKNVDARPQDLEP
+22 
-37 PTPHSL
+37 
-43 IKMGSRER
+43 
-51 SSMEDPDGILSSVAQ
+51 SVAQ
-66 CIEQLRQN
+66 CIEQLRQS

-91 IDTRESAFSAV
+91 IDTRENAFSAV

-119 SLGVKMQAASV
+119 SVGVKIQAATV

-186 KIFSTEGVVPVLWKQ
+186 KIFSTEGVVPVLWEQ
-201 LEKGLK
+201 LQKGIK
-207 AGNLVDNLLTGA
+207 TGSLVDSLLTGA
-219 LRNLSSSTEGFWS
+219 LKNLSSSTEGFWT
-232 ATIQAGGVDILVKLL
+232 ATFQAGGVDALVKLL
-247 TSGQSSTQANVCF
+247 STGQPNTQANVCF
-260 LLACLMM
+260 LLACMMM

-272 CPKVLDAEATK
+272 CSKVLASEATK
-283 QLLKLLGPG
+283 QLLKLLGSG
-292 NEPPVRAEAAGALK
+292 NEACVRAEAAGALK
-306 SLSAQCKE
+306 SLSSQCKE
-314 AKREVA
+314 ARREIA
-320 NSNGIPALI
+320 NFNGIPVLI

-376 CTSPAQIADTLGAL
+376 CSSPAQIADTLGAL
-390 ASALMIYDSK
+390 ASALMIYDST
-400 AETTRASDPL
+400 AESNRASDPVV
-410 DIEQTLIKQIKSR
+410 IEQTLVSQFKPR
-423 SPFLV
+423 LPFLV

-438 LYGNAVLSNK
+438 LYGNSVLSTK
-448 LANSDAKRLLVGL
+448 LSNSEAKRLLVGL

-473 IRSLLMLCNNEGSLW
+473 MRALLTLCNSEESLW
-488 RALQGREGIQLLI
+488 RALQGREGVQLLI

-547 TGSAKAKEDSATI
+547 TGSAKAKEDSASI
-560 LGNLCNHSE
+560 LRNLCNHSE

-592 SNGKEI
+592 PNGKEI

-607 HKSDTS
+607 HKSDTA

-618 AALLISDSPESKV
+618 TALLTSDLPESKV

-643 VPLNDML
+643 VPLNDIS

-656 NDVVETMIKILSCTR
+656 NDAIETMIKILSSTK
-671 EETQAKSAAAL
+671 EETQAKSASAL
-682 AGIFDFR
+682 AGIFEYR
-689 KDLRETV
+689 KDLRESS

-701 LSAAM
+701 LWSAI
-706 KLLNVDSESILVESS
+706 KLISVESVSILAEAS

-728 LSIKENKDV
+728 LSIKENRDV
-737 AVVARDA
+737 AAVARDV
-744 LPLLVVLANSSV
+744 LSPLVVLANSSV
-756 LQVAEQATCALANLL
+756 LEVAELATCALANLI
-771 LDNEVSEKAISEE
+771 LDSEVSEKAVAEE
-784 IILPATRV
+784 IIFPATRV
-792 LREGTV
+792 LREGSV
-798 DGKTHAAAAIARL
+798 SGKTHAAAAIARL
-811 LHSHRIDS
+811 LHSRQIDY
-819 ALTDCVNHAGT
+819 ALTDCVNRAGT
-830 FLALVAFLESADNG
+830 VLALVSFLESVHA
-844 SAAMSKALD
+844 SVATSEALE
-853 ALAFLSRSEGGSEH
+853 ALAILSRSEGATGET
-867 IKPAWAVLVEFP
+867 KPAWAVLAEFP
-879 NSITPIV
+879 KSITPIV
-886 LCIADASALLQDKA
+886 LSIADAAPLLQDKA
-900 IEILSRLCWAQPVVL
+900 IEILSRLCRDQPDVL
-915 GSTIAFASGCIS
+915 GDTVATASGCIS
-927 SIARRVISASNQ
+927 SITKRVINSTKSK
-939 RVKFGGTALL
+939 VKIGGTALL
-949 ICAAKVNRQ
+949 ICAAKVSHQ
-958 RVVDALNQSNSCSL
+958 KVTEDLSESNLCTH
-972 LIQSLVGMLNSV
+972 LIQSLVAMLTS
-984 ESSHLGDER
+984 LGNPGD
-993 DKEAISICRNTEEGR
+993 DDNDSISIYRRSKEVTKNDES
-1008 NGETDK
+1008 N
-1014 STVVISGAN
+1014 STTGVIYGVN
-1023 MVIWLLSVLASYD
+1023 LVMWLLSVLACHD
-1036 DKSKIEIMESGAVE
+1036 ERCKIVIMEAGAVE
-1050 VLTERISQCSSEYAQ
+1050 VLTDRISNCFSHYSQ
-1065 IDSKEDSSIWICAL
+1065 IEFKEDSSIWIYTL

-1085 QDRDIIRANA
+1085 QNRDIIRAHA

-1100 PVLANLLKSE
+1100 PVLANWLRSE
-1110 ESANRYFAAQAVAS
+1110 ELTTRYFAAQAMAS

-1146 ISLIGCADV
+1146 ISLLGCADV
-1155 DIYDLLELSEEFGL
+1155 DISDLLQLSEEFGL

-1183 VDDIRVGATSRKAIP
+1183 VEDIRVGATSRKAIP

-1209 RPGAPFLSLGL
+1209 RPGAPFLALGL
-1220 LTQLAKDCPP
+1220 LTQLAKDCPS
-1230 NKIVMVEAGALE
+1230 NKIVMVESGALE
-1242 ALTKYLSLGPQD
+1242 ALTRYLSLGPQD

-1262 LLGFLFSSAESRRH
+1262 LLGILFGSAEIRRH
-1276 ESAFGGRGARYSAAK
+1276 DSSFGAVSQLVAVLRLGGRASRYSAAK
-1291 ALENLFSADHI
+1291 ALESLFSADHI

-1313 PLVEILNTGLEK
+1313 PLVEILNTGSER

-1348 ADVEMNAM
+1348 ADVEMNAVDVLCKILSSNCSM
-1356 DGDAAELCCVLFG
+1356 ELKGDAAELCCVLFG
-1369 NMRIRSTMAAAR
+1369 NTRIRSTMAAAR

-1389 LVTEFSPAQHSVVC
+1389 LVTEFSPAQHSVVR
-1403 ALDKLLDDEQLA
+1403 ALDKLVDDEQLA
-1415 ELVAAHGAVI
+1415 ELVAAHGAVV
-1425 PLVGLLYGR
+1425 PLVGLLYGK
-1434 NYMLHEAISR
+1434 NYLLHEAISR

-1452 RPSCKM
+1452 RPACKM

-1463 GVIESLLDILH
+1463 GVIESILDILH
-1474 EAPDFLSAAFAEL
+1474 EAPDFLCAAFAEL
-1487 LRILTNNATIAKG
+1487 LRILTNNASIAKG
-1500 PSAAKVVEPLFLLL
+1500 PSASKVVEPLFMLL

-1538 QCRANYNLTPHQAI
+1538 QCRSDYRLTSHQAI
-1552 EPLIPLL
+1552 EPIIPLL

-1571 ELLSHLLLEEH
+1571 ELLSHLLFEEQ

-1591 VIGPLICA
+1591 VIGPLIRV

-1614 LVGIALTWPN
+1614 LVSIALIWPN

-1630 GVGELSKVIL
+1630 GVTELSKVIL
-1640 QADPSLPHALWES
+1640 QSDPSLPHALWES

-1667 FYLEVPVVVLVRLL
+1667 FYLEVPVAVLVRLL
-1681 RSGLESTVTGALN
+1681 RSGSESTVVGALN
-1694 ALLVLESDDG
+1694 ALLVLESDDA

-1715 IEALLE
+1715 LEALLE
-1721 LLRCHQCEEAAARLL
+1721 LLRSHQCEETAARLL
-1736 EVLLNNVKVR
+1736 EVLLNNVKIR
-1746 ASKATKSAI
+1746 ETKATKSAI
-1755 VPLSQYLLDPQTQG
+1755 VPLSQYLLDPQTQA

-1779 LGDLFQNEALARTTD
+1779 LGDLFQNEGLARSAD
-1794 AVSACRALVNLLED
+1794 AVSACRALVNVLED

-1838 AGGVQVVLDIIS
+1838 AGGVQVVLDLIG
-1850 SSDPETSVQAAMF
+1850 SSDPETSIQAAMF
-1863 VKLLFSTNTIQEYA
+1863 VKLLFSNNTIQEYA

-1883 AITGAI
+1883 AITAAI

-1900 EEYLKALNALFSNF
+1900 DEYLKALNSLFSNF
-1914 RLRATEPATLS
+1914 PRLRATEPATLS

-1946 SLCLLR
+1946 ALFLLR

-1965 QSVATADAIP
+1965 QSIAAADAIP

-1989 EKAEFLLQCLPGTL
+1989 EKTEFLLQCLPGTL
-2003 MVIIKCG
+2003 VVIIKRG

-2015 SVGNPSVYCKLML
+2015 SVGNPSVYCKITL
-2028 GNTSPRQTKVV
+2028 GNTPPKQTKVV

-2048 ESFAWSFE
+2048 ETFSWSFE
-2056 SPPKGQKLNIS
+2056 SPPKGQKLHIS

-2090 MLGSVAG
+2090 MLGAVAG
-2097 EYTLDFQQEINNLQQ
+2097 EYTL
-2112 QLQMAE
+2112 
-2118 DQLSIFEPH
+2118 
-2127 VLGFTSMEELESC
+2127 
-2140 EKNLLESMNRVMQ
+2140 
-2153 RKKYLMG
+2153 
-2160 DHLSTFDMQMNS
+2160 
-2172 MGQMF
+2172 
-2177 FDTEEEGMPTASF
+2177 
-2190 QNELVCWLP
+2190 LP
-2199 ENNNGGD
+2199 ESKSGPSRNLEIEF
-2206 NQNHIFGAST
+2206 QW
-2216 SDHSCIRLGS
+2216 S
-2226 NSAATIY
+2226 N
-2233 NEIPNNASAGGVNGE
+2233 
-2248 ANSIGS
+2248 
-2254 GGYPS
+2254 
-2259 DDHNSLSHQWHHAST
+2259 
-2274 STHDL
+2274 
-2279 FSSLIPPTSFP
+2279 
-2290 QNDMAS
+2290 
-2296 PDVGAVEQLQQVEA
+2296 
-2310 TQSCPGSLEAELEV
+2310 
-2324 ELPSIEQDAKF
+2324 K

>member
-1 MLAATLAWRVA
+1 MAWRFSA
-12 ANNGGNLATN
+12 ANGSSLPNN
-22 DLEKNVDARPQDLEP
+22 DLERNGDLKPHDSEP
-37 PTPHSL
+37 PTPLSL
-43 IKMGSRER
+43 MKMGSRDR
-51 SSMEDPDGILSSVAQ
+51 SNMEDPDGTLASVAQ

-74 SSSVQE
+74 SSSAQE
-80 KEYSLKQLLEL
+80 KEYCLKQLLEL
-91 IDTRESAFSAV
+91 IDTRENAFSAV

-119 SLGVKMQAASV
+119 SLGIKMQAATV

-156 LRSSS
+156 LKSSS

-172 YAVSQGGARDHVGS
+172 YAVSQGGAKDHVGS
-186 KIFSTEGVVPVLWKQ
+186 KIFSTEGVVPVLWEQ
-201 LEKGLK
+201 LAKGLK
-207 AGNLVDNLLTGA
+207 AGNIVDDLLTGA

-232 ATIQAGGVDILVKLL
+232 ATIAAGGVDILVKLL
-247 TSGQSSTQANVCF
+247 TTGQSDTQANVCF
-260 LLACLMM
+260 LLACMMM

-272 CPKVLDAEATK
+272 CSKVLGADATK

-292 NEPPVRAEAAGALK
+292 NEPSVRAEAAAGLK
-306 SLSAQCKE
+306 SLSAQCKD
-314 AKREVA
+314 ARREIA
-320 NSNGIPALI
+320 NCNGIPALI
-329 NATIAPSKEFMQGEY
+329 NATIAPSKEFMQGEF

-376 CTSPAQIADTLGAL
+376 CTSPAQVADTLGAL

-400 AETTRASDPL
+400 AETSRASDPL
-410 DIEQTLIKQIKSR
+410 EVEQTLILQFKPR
-423 SPFLV
+423 LPFLV

-438 LYGNAVLSNK
+438 LYGNMVLSTR

-461 ITMATNEVQDEL
+461 ITMATNEVQEEL
-473 IRSLLMLCNNEGSLW
+473 IKSLLILCKNEGSLW
-488 RALQGREGIQLLI
+488 YALQGREGIQLLI

-592 SNGKEI
+592 SHGKEI

-607 HKSDTS
+607 HKSDTA

-618 AALLISDSPESKV
+618 TALLTSDLPESKV
-631 YVLDALKSMLSV
+631 YVLDALRSLLSV
-643 VPLNDML
+643 APLSDML

-656 NDVVETMIKILSCTR
+656 NDAIETMVKILASSK
-671 EETQAKSAAAL
+671 EETQAKSASAL
-682 AGIFDFR
+682 ARIFEQR
-689 KDLRETV
+689 KDLRESS
-696 IAVKT
+696 ISIKT
-701 LSAAM
+701 LCSVL
-706 KLLNVDSESILVESS
+706 KLLSVESENILVESS
-721 RCLAAIF
+721 RCLAAVF
-728 LSIKENKDV
+728 LSIKENRDV
-737 AVVARDA
+737 ANVARDA
-744 LPLLVVLANSSV
+744 LPSLIVLANSSI
-756 LQVAEQATCALANLL
+756 LQVAEQAVCALANLL
-771 LDNEVSEKAISEE
+771 LDREVAEKAIPEE
-784 IILPATRV
+784 IILPSTRV
-792 LREGTV
+792 LHDGSTH
-798 DGKTHAAAAIARL
+798 GKTHAAAAIARL
-811 LHSHRIDS
+811 LQSRQMDFV
-819 ALTDCVNHAGT
+819 LTDCVNRAGT
-830 FLALVAFLESADNG
+830 VLALVSFLESANSG
-844 SAAMSKALD
+844 SLAVSEALD
-853 ALAFLSRSEGGSEH
+853 ALACLSKLSGADGH
-867 IKPAWAVLVEFP
+867 TKPAWLVLAECP
-879 NSITPIV
+879 DSISPIV
-886 LCIADASALLQDKA
+886 SCIADASPLLQDKA
-900 IEILSRLCWAQPVVL
+900 IEVLSMLCRSQSTVL
-915 GSTIAFASGCIS
+915 GNTIACASGCIS
-927 SIARRVISASNQ
+927 AIARRVISSTST
-939 RVKFGGTALL
+939 RVKIGGTALL
-949 ICAAKVNRQ
+949 ACTTRVNRQ
-958 RVVDALNQSNSCSL
+958 RVVEDLSESSSCTL
-972 LIQSLVGMLNSV
+972 LIQSLVGMLNSI
-984 ESSHLGDER
+984 ESYLGEDR
-993 DKEAISICRNTEEGR
+993 SGKDVICICRNVEEEA
-1008 NGETDK
+1008 ET
-1014 STVVISGAN
+1014 STSAIYGAN
-1023 MVIWLLSVLASYD
+1023 IAVWLLSALASHEG
-1036 DKSKIEIMESGAVE
+1036 KSKVQILEAGAVE
-1050 VLTERISQCSSEYAQ
+1050 VLTDKISQSSSRYSQNDFTED
-1065 IDSKEDSSIWICAL
+1065 DSTWICAL
-1079 LLAILF
+1079 LLAVLF
-1085 QDRDIIRANA
+1085 QDRDIIRAHP
-1095 TMKSI
+1095 TMKAI
-1100 PVLANLLKSE
+1100 PVLANFLKSE
-1110 ESANRYFAAQAVAS
+1110 ESANRYFAAQAIAS

-1134 LSVANSGAAGGL
+1134 LSVANSGAAAGL
-1146 ISLIGCADV
+1146 ISLLGCADA
-1155 DIYDLLELSEEFGL
+1155 DIHDLLELSEEFCL
-1169 VRYPEQVALERLFR
+1169 VRYPDQVALERLFR

-1209 RPGAPFLSLGL
+1209 RPGAPFLALGL
-1220 LTQLAKDCPP
+1220 LIQLANDCSS
-1230 NKIVMVEAGALE
+1230 NKIVMVESGALE

-1262 LLGFLFSSAESRRH
+1262 LLGILFSTAEIRRH
-1276 ESAFGGRGARYSAAK
+1276 ESAFGAVSQLVAVLRLGGRAARFSAAK
-1291 ALENLFSADHI
+1291 ALENLFTADHI

-1348 ADVEMNAM
+1348 ADVEMNAVDVLCRILSSSCSM
-1356 DGDAAELCCVLFG
+1356 DLKGDAAELCSVLFG
-1369 NMRIRSTMAAAR
+1369 NTRIRSTLAAAR
-1381 CVEPLVSL
+1381 CVEPLVAL
-1389 LVTEFSPAQHSVVC
+1389 LVSEFSPAHHSVVR

-1434 NYMLHEAISR
+1434 NYLLHEAISR

-1452 RPSCKM
+1452 RPACKM

-1463 GVIESLLDILH
+1463 GVIECVLEILH
-1474 EAPDFLSAAFAEL
+1474 EAPDFLCAAFAEL
-1487 LRILTNNATIAKG
+1487 LRILTNNSTIAKG
-1500 PSAAKVVEPLFLLL
+1500 PSAAKVVEPLFILL
-1514 TRPEFGPDGQHSAL
+1514 TRSEFGPDGQHSAL

-1538 QCRANYNLTPHQAI
+1538 QCRADYTLTAHQAI

-1559 DSPAPAV
+1559 DSPASAV

-1571 ELLSHLLLEEH
+1571 ELLSHVLLEEH
-1582 LQKDSVTQQ
+1582 LQKDPVTQQ
-1591 VIGPLICA
+1591 VIGPLIRV
-1599 LGSGIHILQQRAVKA
+1599 LGSGIPILQQRAVKA
-1614 LVGIALTWPN
+1614 LVGVALIWPN

-1630 GVGELSKVIL
+1630 GVAELSKVIL
-1640 QADPSLPHALWES
+1640 QADPLLPHALWES
-1653 AASVLSSILQFSSE
+1653 AASVLSSILQYSSE
-1667 FYLEVPVVVLVRLL
+1667 FYLEVPVAVLVKLL
-1681 RSGLESTVTGALN
+1681 RSGSEGTVVGALN
-1694 ALLVLESDDG
+1694 ALLVLETDDS
-1704 TSAEAMAESGA
+1704 TSAQAMAESGA

-1721 LLRCHQCEEAAARLL
+1721 LLRCHQCEETAARLL
-1736 EVLLNNVKVR
+1736 EVLLNNVKIR
-1746 ASKATKSAI
+1746 DTKATKSAI

-1779 LGDLFQNEALARTTD
+1779 LGDLFQNEALARTAD

-1838 AGGVQVVLDIIS
+1838 AGGVQVVLDLIGN
-1850 SSDPETSVQAAMF
+1850 SDPETSVQAAMF
-1863 VKLLFSTNTIQEYA
+1863 IKLLFSNNTIQEYA

-1883 AITGAI
+1883 AITAAI

-1900 EEYLKALNALFSNF
+1900 EEYLKALNALFGNF
-1914 RLRATEPATLS
+1914 PRLRATEPATLS

-1946 SLCLLR
+1946 ALFLLR

-1965 QSVATADAIP
+1965 QSIAAADAIP

-2003 MVIIKCG
+2003 VVIIKRG
-2010 NNMKQ
+2010 NNMRQ
-2015 SVGNPSVYCKLML
+2015 SVGNPSVYCKLTL
-2028 GNTSPRQTKVV
+2028 GNTPSRQTKVV

-2056 SPPKGQKLNIS
+2056 SPPKGQKLHIS

-2090 MLGSVAG
+2090 MLGAVAG
-2097 EYTLDFQQEINNLQQ
+2097 EYTL
-2112 QLQMAE
+2112 
-2118 DQLSIFEPH
+2118 
-2127 VLGFTSMEELESC
+2127 
-2140 EKNLLESMNRVMQ
+2140 
-2153 RKKYLMG
+2153 
-2160 DHLSTFDMQMNS
+2160 
-2172 MGQMF
+2172 
-2177 FDTEEEGMPTASF
+2177 
-2190 QNELVCWLP
+2190 LP
-2199 ENNNGGD
+2199 ESKSGPSRNLEIEF
-2206 NQNHIFGAST
+2206 QW
-2216 SDHSCIRLGS
+2216 S
-2226 NSAATIY
+2226 N
-2233 NEIPNNASAGGVNGE
+2233 
-2248 ANSIGS
+2248 
-2254 GGYPS
+2254 
-2259 DDHNSLSHQWHHAST
+2259 
-2274 STHDL
+2274 
-2279 FSSLIPPTSFP
+2279 
-2290 QNDMAS
+2290 
-2296 PDVGAVEQLQQVEA
+2296 
-2310 TQSCPGSLEAELEV
+2310 
-2324 ELPSIEQDAKF
+2324 K

>member
-1 MLAATLAWRVA
+1 
-12 ANNGGNLATN
+12 
-22 DLEKNVDARPQDLEP
+22 
-37 PTPHSL
+37 
-43 IKMGSRER
+43 MGLRDRS
-51 SSMEDPDGILSSVAQ
+51 SSMEDPDGTLASVAQ

-74 SSSVQE
+74 SSSAQE
-80 KEYSLKQLLEL
+80 KEFSLRQLLDL
-91 IDTRESAFSAV
+91 IETRESAFSAV

-119 SLGVKMQAASV
+119 TLGVKIQAATV

-156 LRSSS
+156 LKSSS

-172 YAVSQGGARDHVGS
+172 YAVSQDGAKDHVGS
-186 KIFSTEGVVPVLWKQ
+186 KIFSTEGVVPVLWGLLQ
-201 LEKGLK
+201 SGLK
-207 AGNLVDNLLTGA
+207 TGNLVDNLLTGA
-219 LRNLSSSTEGFWS
+219 LKNLSSSTEGFWS

-247 TSGQSSTQANVCF
+247 TAGQSGTQANVCF
-260 LLACLMM
+260 LLACMM
-267 EDASV
+267 VEDASV
-272 CPKVLDAEATK
+272 CAKILAADATK

-292 NEPPVRAEAAGALK
+292 NEASVRAEAAGALK
-306 SLSAQCKE
+306 SLSSQCKE
-314 AKREVA
+314 ARKEIA

-364 YVISSLGQSLES
+364 YVITSLGQSLES
-376 CTSPAQIADTLGAL
+376 CSSSAQTADTLGAL

-400 AETTRASDPL
+400 AESTRASDPTA
-410 DIEQTLIKQIKSR
+410 IEQTLVRQFKPR
-423 SPFLV
+423 VPFLV

-438 LYGNAVLSNK
+438 LYGNSILSTK
-448 LANSDAKRLLVGL
+448 LANSEAKRLLVGL
-461 ITMATNEVQDEL
+461 ITMAANEVQDEL
-473 IRSLLMLCNNEGSLW
+473 IRALLTLCNSEGSLW
-488 RALQGREGIQLLI
+488 RALQGREGVQLLI

-560 LGNLCNHSE
+560 LRNLCNHSE

-592 SNGKEI
+592 PNGKEI

-607 HKSDTS
+607 HKSDRA

-618 AALLISDSPESKV
+618 TALLTSDLPESKV

-643 VPLNDML
+643 VPLSDIL

-656 NDVVETMIKILSCTR
+656 NDAIETMIKILNSTK
-671 EETQAKSAAAL
+671 EETQAKSASAL
-682 AGIFDFR
+682 AGIFEIR
-689 KDLRETV
+689 KDLRESGF
-696 IAVKT
+696 AVKT
-701 LSAAM
+701 FWSVM
-706 KLLNVDSESILVESS
+706 KLLNVESENILVESS
-721 RCLAAIF
+721 HCIAAIF
-728 LSIKENKDV
+728 LSIKENRDV
-737 AVVARDA
+737 AAVARDA
-744 LPLLVVLANSSV
+744 LSPLVTLTNSSTSE
-756 LQVAEQATCALANLL
+756 VAEQATCALANLI
-771 LDNEVSEKAISEE
+771 LDSEASERAIPEE
-784 IILPATRV
+784 IILPATRI

-798 DGKTHAAAAIARL
+798 SGKTHAAAAITRL
-811 LHSHRIDS
+811 FRSHKIDN
-819 ALTDCVNHAGT
+819 AVIDCVNRAGT
-830 FLALVAFLESADNG
+830 VLALVSFLESADGG
-844 SAAMSKALD
+844 SVALSEALG
-853 ALAFLSRSEGGSEH
+853 ALAILSSSEGTSGNVR
-867 IKPAWAVLVEFP
+867 PAWAVLAEFP
-879 NSITPIV
+879 RSITPIV
-886 LCIADASALLQDKA
+886 SSIAYATPVLQDQA
-900 IEILSRLCWAQPVVL
+900 VEILSRLCRDQPVVL
-915 GSTIAFASGCIS
+915 GETVSSSAECIS
-927 SIARRVISASNQ
+927 SVARRVINSTNQ
-939 RVKFGGTALL
+939 KVKLGGAALL
-949 ICAAKVNRQ
+949 ICAAKVSPQ
-958 RVVDALNQSNSCSL
+958 RLVEDLNQSNSCSH
-972 LIQSLVGMLNSV
+972 LIQSLVMILNSM
-984 ESSHLGDER
+984 EISASGNQSD
-993 DKEAISICRNTEEGR
+993 DKDIISISRHSKEEGGNSEAN
-1008 NGETDK
+1008 NGT
-1014 STVVISGAN
+1014 SVIHGCSLA
-1023 MVIWLLSVLASYD
+1023 VWLLSVLACHD
-1036 DKSKIEIMESGAVE
+1036 EKSKVVIMEAGAIE
-1050 VLTERISQCSSEYAQ
+1050 VLNEKISSCLLQYSQS
-1065 IDSKEDSSIWICAL
+1065 DFGEDSSIWIFAL

-1085 QDRDIIRANA
+1085 QDRDIIRAHA
-1095 TMKSI
+1095 TMKVI
-1100 PVLANLLKSE
+1100 PILSNLLKSE
-1110 ESANRYFAAQAVAS
+1110 ESANRYFAAQAIAS

-1146 ISLIGCADV
+1146 ISLLGCADG
-1155 DIYDLLELSEEFGL
+1155 DICDLLELSEEFSL
-1169 VRYPEQVALERLFR
+1169 ARYPDQVALERLFR
-1183 VDDIRVGATSRKAIP
+1183 VEDIRVGATSRKAIP

-1209 RPGAPFLSLGL
+1209 RPGAPFLALGL
-1220 LTQLAKDCPP
+1220 LTQLAKDCQP
-1230 NKIVMVEAGALE
+1230 NKNVMVESGALE

-1262 LLGFLFSSAESRRH
+1262 LLGILFGNAEIRRH
-1276 ESAFGGRGARYSAAK
+1276 EAAFGAVSQLVAVLRLGGRGARHSAAK
-1291 ALENLFSADHI
+1291 ALESLFSADHI
-1302 RNAESARQAVQ
+1302 RNADTARQAVQ

-1348 ADVEMNAM
+1348 ADVEMNAVDVLCKILSSNCSM
-1356 DGDAAELCCVLFG
+1356 DLKGDAAELCGVLFG
-1369 NMRIRSTMAAAR
+1369 NTRIRSTLGAAR

-1389 LVTEFSPAQHSVVC
+1389 LVTEYSPAQHSVVR
-1403 ALDKLLDDEQLA
+1403 ALDKLVDDEQLA
-1415 ELVAAHGAVI
+1415 ELVAAHGAVV
-1425 PLVGLLYGR
+1425 PLVALLYGR
-1434 NYMLHEAISR
+1434 NYMLHESISR

-1452 RPSCKM
+1452 RPACKM
-1458 EMVKA
+1458 EMVNA
-1463 GVIESLLDILH
+1463 GVIESILDILH
-1474 EAPDFLSAAFAEL
+1474 EAPDYLCAAFSEL
-1487 LRILTNNATIAKG
+1487 LRILTNNASIAKG

-1514 TRPEFGPDGQHSAL
+1514 TRPEIGPDGQHSAL

-1538 QCRANYNLTPHQAI
+1538 QCRADYTLISHQVI
-1552 EPLIPLL
+1552 EPLIPML

-1591 VIGPLICA
+1591 VIGPLVRV

-1614 LVGIALTWPN
+1614 LVSIALIWPN

-1640 QADPSLPHALWES
+1640 QADPSLPHTLWES

-1667 FYLEVPVVVLVRLL
+1667 FYLEVPVAVLVRLL
-1681 RSGLESTVTGALN
+1681 RSGMETTVIGALN

-1704 TSAEAMAESGA
+1704 ASAEAMAESGA

-1721 LLRCHQCEEAAARLL
+1721 LLRSHQCEETAARLL
-1736 EVLLNNVKVR
+1736 EVLLNNVKIR
-1746 ASKATKSAI
+1746 ESKATKSAI
-1755 VPLSQYLLDPQTQG
+1755 LPLSQYLLDPQTQA

-1779 LGDLFQNEALARTTD
+1779 LGDLFQNESLARSSD
-1794 AVSACRALVNLLED
+1794 AVSACRALVNVLEE

-1838 AGGVQVVLDIIS
+1838 AGGVQVVLDLIG
-1850 SSDPETSVQAAMF
+1850 SSDPDTSVQAAMF
-1863 VKLLFSTNTIQEYA
+1863 IKLLFSNHTIQEYA

-1883 AITGAI
+1883 AITAAI

-1900 EEYLKALNALFSNF
+1900 EEYLKALNSLFSNF
-1914 RLRATEPATLS
+1914 PRLRATEPATLS

-1946 SLCLLR
+1946 ALFLLR

-1957 CPAEVSRA
+1957 CPAEVSRS
-1965 QSVATADAIP
+1965 QSIAAADAIP

-2003 MVIIKCG
+2003 VVIIKRG

-2015 SVGNPSVYCKLML
+2015 SVGNPSVFCKLTL
-2028 GNTSPRQTKVV
+2028 GNTPARQTKVI

-2048 ESFAWSFE
+2048 ESFAWTFE
-2056 SPPKGQKLNIS
+2056 SPPKGQKLHIS

-2090 MLGSVAG
+2090 MLGHVAG
-2097 EYTLDFQQEINNLQQ
+2097 EYTL
-2112 QLQMAE
+2112 
-2118 DQLSIFEPH
+2118 
-2127 VLGFTSMEELESC
+2127 
-2140 EKNLLESMNRVMQ
+2140 
-2153 RKKYLMG
+2153 
-2160 DHLSTFDMQMNS
+2160 
-2172 MGQMF
+2172 
-2177 FDTEEEGMPTASF
+2177 
-2190 QNELVCWLP
+2190 LP
-2199 ENNNGGD
+2199 ESKSGPSRNLEIEF
-2206 NQNHIFGAST
+2206 QW
-2216 SDHSCIRLGS
+2216 S
-2226 NSAATIY
+2226 N
-2233 NEIPNNASAGGVNGE
+2233 
-2248 ANSIGS
+2248 
-2254 GGYPS
+2254 
-2259 DDHNSLSHQWHHAST
+2259 
-2274 STHDL
+2274 
-2279 FSSLIPPTSFP
+2279 
-2290 QNDMAS
+2290 
-2296 PDVGAVEQLQQVEA
+2296 
-2310 TQSCPGSLEAELEV
+2310 
-2324 ELPSIEQDAKF
+2324 K

>member
-1 MLAATLAWRVA
+1 MAATLAWRLA
-12 ANNGGNLATN
+12 SSNGNGNGNGHTPN
-22 DLEKNVDARPQDLEP
+22 DLERNVDAKAHDLEP
-37 PTPHSL
+37 PTPHSFV
-43 IKMGSRER
+43 KMGLSRER
-51 SSMEDPDGILSSVAQ
+51 SNMEDPDGTLASVAQ

-80 KEYSLKQLLEL
+80 KEHSLRQLLEL
-91 IDTRESAFSAV
+91 IDTRENAFSAV

-119 SLGVKMQAASV
+119 SLGVKLQAATV

-156 LRSSS
+156 LKTSSK
-161 AEGQIAAAKTI
+161 EGQIAAAKTI
-172 YAVSQGGARDHVGS
+172 YAVSQGGARDYVGS
-186 KIFSTEGVVPVLWKQ
+186 KIFSTEGVVPVLWEQ
-201 LEKGLK
+201 LKKGLK
-207 AGNLVDNLLTGA
+207 AGSLVDNLLTGA

-247 TSGQSSTQANVCF
+247 STGQSSTQANVCF
-260 LLACLMM
+260 LLACIMI
-267 EDASV
+267 EEASV
-272 CPKVLDAEATK
+272 CPKVLAAEATK
-283 QLLKLLGPG
+283 QLLNLLGSG
-292 NEPPVRAEAAGALK
+292 NEAPVRAEAAGALK

-314 AKREVA
+314 ARRDIA

-376 CTSPAQIADTLGAL
+376 CTSPAQVADTLGAL

-400 AETTRASDPL
+400 AESARASDPVVV
-410 DIEQTLIKQIKSR
+410 EQTLVKQFKPQL
-423 SPFLV
+423 PFLV

-438 LYGNAVLSNK
+438 LYGNPILSNK

-473 IRSLLMLCNNEGSLW
+473 TRSLLMLCNSEDSLW
-488 RALQGREGIQLLI
+488 RALRGREGVQLLI

-524 ENDESKWAI
+524 ENDDSKWAI

-547 TGSAKAKEDSATI
+547 IGSAKAKEDSATI

-618 AALLISDSPESKV
+618 TALLTSDLPESKV
-631 YVLDALKSMLSV
+631 YVLDALRSMLSV
-643 VPLNDML
+643 APLNDIL
-650 REGSAA
+650 HDGSAS
-656 NDVVETMIKILSCTR
+656 NDAIETMIKILSSAK
-671 EETQAKSAAAL
+671 EETQAKSASAL
-682 AGIFDFR
+682 AGIYHIR
-689 KDLRETV
+689 KDLRESS

-701 LSAAM
+701 LWAVM
-706 KLLNVDSESILVESS
+706 KLLNVESEKILIESS
-721 RCLAAIF
+721 SCLAAIF
-728 LSIKENKDV
+728 LSIKANRDV
-737 AVVARDA
+737 AAVGRDA
-744 LPLLVVLANSSV
+744 LSPLVLLANSSV
-756 LQVAEQATCALANLL
+756 LEVAEQAICALANLL
-771 LDNEVSEKAISEE
+771 LDGEVSEKATPEE

-792 LREGTV
+792 LREGSIA
-798 DGKTHAAAAIARL
+798 GKTHAAAAIARL
-811 LHSHRIDS
+811 LHSKRLDS
-819 ALTDCVNHAGT
+819 TLTDCVNRSGT
-830 FLALVAFLESADNG
+830 VLSLVSFLESANSG
-844 SAAMSKALD
+844 SVATSEALD
-853 ALAFLSRSEGGSEH
+853 ALAYLSSSEGASGH
-867 IKPAWAVLVEFP
+867 IKPAWAVLAEFP
-879 NSITPIV
+879 DSITPIV
-886 LCIADASALLQDKA
+886 SCIAEATPLLQDKA
-900 IEILSRLCWAQPVVL
+900 IEILSRICRDQPIVL
-915 GSTIAFASGCIS
+915 GNTITCASGCIS
-927 SIARRVISASNQ
+927 SIARRVISSANDK
-939 RVKFGGTALL
+939 VKIGGTALL
-949 ICAAKVNRQ
+949 VCAAKVDHH
-958 RVVDALNQSNSCSL
+958 RVVEDLNQSSSCAH
-972 LIQSLVGMLNSV
+972 LIQSLVAML
-984 ESSHLGDER
+984 SSSSSSPLGNPNDNDMDAIIIHR
-993 DKEAISICRNTEEGR
+993 RKEEASNEET
-1008 NGETDK
+1008 NK
-1014 STVVISGAN
+1014 STSVINGGNIA
-1023 MVIWLLSVLASYD
+1023 IWLLSLLACHD
-1036 DKSKIEIMESGAVE
+1036 EKSKILIMEAGAVE
-1050 VLTERISQCSSEYAQ
+1050 VLTEKIFQRSAQYAQ
-1065 IDSKEDSSIWICAL
+1065 MDFKEDSSIWVCAL

-1085 QDRDIIRANA
+1085 QDREIIRSHA

-1100 PVLANLLKSE
+1100 PVIANLLKSE
-1110 ESANRYFAAQAVAS
+1110 ESANRYFAAQSVAS

-1146 ISLIGCADV
+1146 ISLLGCADA
-1155 DIYDLLELSEEFGL
+1155 DIYDLLELSEEFSL
-1169 VRYPEQVALERLFR
+1169 VRYPEQIALERLFR
-1183 VDDIRVGATSRKAIP
+1183 VDDIRLGATSRKAIP

-1209 RPGAPFLSLGL
+1209 RPGAPFLALGL

-1230 NKIVMVEAGALE
+1230 NKIVMVESGALE

-1262 LLGFLFSSAESRRH
+1262 LLGILFSSAEIRRH
-1276 ESAFGGRGARYSAAK
+1276 ESAFGSVSQLVAVLRLGGRASRYSAAK
-1291 ALENLFSADHI
+1291 ALESLFSADHI

-1313 PLVEILNTGLEK
+1313 PLVEILNTGMEK

-1341 PSRALAV
+1341 PSKALAV
-1348 ADVEMNAM
+1348 ADVEINAV
-1356 DGDAAELCCVLFG
+1356 DVLCRILSSSCSLELKGDAAELCYVLFG
-1369 NMRIRSTMAAAR
+1369 NTRIRSTMGAAR
-1381 CVEPLVSL
+1381 CVEPLVAL
-1389 LVTEFSPAQHSVVC
+1389 LVTEFSPAQHSVVR

-1452 RPSCKM
+1452 RPACKM

-1463 GVIESLLDILH
+1463 GVIESILDILH
-1474 EAPDFLSAAFAEL
+1474 EAPDFLCAAFSEL

-1500 PSAAKVVEPLFLLL
+1500 PAAAKVVEPLFLLL

-1538 QCRANYNLTPHQAI
+1538 QCRADHDLTSHQAI
-1552 EPLIPLL
+1552 VPLIPLL
-1559 DSPAPAV
+1559 DSPVPAV

-1571 ELLSHLLLEEH
+1571 ELLSHLLLEEY
-1582 LQKDSVTQQ
+1582 LQKDPVTVQ
-1591 VIGPLICA
+1591 VVGPLVRV
-1599 LGSGIHILQQRAVKA
+1599 LNSGVHILQQRAVKA
-1614 LVGIALTWPN
+1614 LVSIALTWPN

-1640 QADPSLPHALWES
+1640 QADPSLPHVLWES
-1653 AASVLSSILQFSSE
+1653 GASVLASILQYSSE
-1667 FYLEVPVVVLVRLL
+1667 FYLEVPVAVLVRLL
-1681 RSGLESTVTGALN
+1681 RSGSESTVIGALN
-1694 ALLVLESDDG
+1694 ALLVLESDDS

-1721 LLRCHQCEEAAARLL
+1721 LLRSHQCEETAARLL
-1736 EVLLNNVKVR
+1736 EVLLNNVKIR
-1746 ASKATKSAI
+1746 ESKATKSAI
-1755 VPLSQYLLDPQTQG
+1755 VPLSQYLLDPQTQA
-1769 QQARLLATLA
+1769 QQPRLLATLA
-1779 LGDLFQNEALARTTD
+1779 LGDLFQNEGLARSTD
-1794 AVSACRALVNLLED
+1794 AASACRALVNVLEE

-1838 AGGVQVVLDIIS
+1838 AGGVQVVLDLIG

-1863 VKLLFSTNTIQEYA
+1863 VKLLFSNHTIQEYA

-1883 AITGAI
+1883 AITAAI
-1889 EKDLWATGTVN
+1889 EKDLWASGTVN

-1914 RLRATEPATLS
+1914 PRLRATEPATLS

-1930 TSLKTG
+1930 QSLKTG

-1946 SLCLLR
+1946 ALFLLR

-1957 CPAEVSRA
+1957 CPAEVSRS
-1965 QSVATADAIP
+1965 QSVAAADAIP

-2003 MVIIKCG
+2003 VVIIKRG

-2015 SVGNPSVYCKLML
+2015 SVGNASVYCKLTL
-2028 GNTSPRQTKVV
+2028 SNTPPRQTKVV
-2039 STGPNPEWD
+2039 STGPNPEWE
-2048 ESFAWSFE
+2048 ESFSWSFE
-2056 SPPKGQKLNIS
+2056 SPPKGQKLHIS

-2090 MLGSVAG
+2090 MLGAVAG
-2097 EYTLDFQQEINNLQQ
+2097 EYTL
-2112 QLQMAE
+2112 
-2118 DQLSIFEPH
+2118 
-2127 VLGFTSMEELESC
+2127 
-2140 EKNLLESMNRVMQ
+2140 
-2153 RKKYLMG
+2153 
-2160 DHLSTFDMQMNS
+2160 
-2172 MGQMF
+2172 
-2177 FDTEEEGMPTASF
+2177 
-2190 QNELVCWLP
+2190 LP
-2199 ENNNGGD
+2199 ESKSGPSRNLEIEF
-2206 NQNHIFGAST
+2206 QW
-2216 SDHSCIRLGS
+2216 S
-2226 NSAATIY
+2226 N
-2233 NEIPNNASAGGVNGE
+2233 
-2248 ANSIGS
+2248 
-2254 GGYPS
+2254 
-2259 DDHNSLSHQWHHAST
+2259 
-2274 STHDL
+2274 
-2279 FSSLIPPTSFP
+2279 
-2290 QNDMAS
+2290 
-2296 PDVGAVEQLQQVEA
+2296 
-2310 TQSCPGSLEAELEV
+2310 
-2324 ELPSIEQDAKF
+2324 K

>member
-1 MLAATLAWRVA
+1 MAWRYAASNGSGLAANDMER
-12 ANNGGNLATN
+12 NG
-22 DLEKNVDARPQDLEP
+22 DARVQDSEP
-37 PTPHSL
+37 PTPHSVVKIGL
-43 IKMGSRER
+43 RDRS
-51 SSMEDPDGILSSVAQ
+51 SSMEDPDGTLASVAQ
-66 CIEQLRQN
+66 CIEQLRQ
-74 SSSVQE
+74 SSSSIQE
-80 KEYSLKQLLEL
+80 KEYSLRQLLEL
-91 IDTRESAFSAV
+91 IDTRENAFSAV

-119 SLGVKMQAASV
+119 SLGVKIQAATV

-156 LRSSS
+156 LKSSS
-161 AEGQIAAAKTI
+161 AEGQVASAKTI

-186 KIFSTEGVVPVLWKQ
+186 KIFSTEGVVPVLWEQ
-201 LEKGLK
+201 LSNGLK
-207 AGNLVDNLLTGA
+207 TGNVVDSLLTGA
-219 LRNLSSSTEGFWS
+219 LKNLSSSTEGFWT
-232 ATIQAGGVDILVKLL
+232 ATVQAGGVDILVKLL
-247 TSGQSSTQANVCF
+247 TTGKSSTQANVCF
-260 LLACLMM
+260 LLACMMM

-272 CPKVLDAEATK
+272 CTKVLAAEATK
-283 QLLKLLGPG
+283 HLLKLLGPG
-292 NEPPVRAEAAGALK
+292 NEASVRAEAAGAIK
-306 SLSAQCKE
+306 ALSAQCKE
-314 AKREVA
+314 ARREIA

-350 NAMCALANISGGLS
+350 HAMCALANISGGLS

-376 CTSPAQIADTLGAL
+376 CTSPAQTADTLGAL

-400 AETTRASDPL
+400 AESTRASDPL
-410 DIEQTLIKQIKSR
+410 VIEQTLLKQFKPNL
-423 SPFLV
+423 PFLV

-438 LYGNAVLSNK
+438 LYGNAILSIK

-473 IRSLLMLCNNEGSLW
+473 MKALLTLCNNEGSLW
-488 RALQGREGIQLLI
+488 RALKGREGVQLLI

-547 TGSAKAKEDSATI
+547 TGSAKAKEDSAAI
-560 LGNLCNHSE
+560 LRNLCNHSE

-592 SNGKEI
+592 PNGKEI

-607 HKSDTS
+607 HKSDTA

-618 AALLISDSPESKV
+618 TALLTSDLPESKF
-631 YVLDALKSMLSV
+631 YVLDALRSMLSV
-643 VPLNDML
+643 VPLNDIL

-656 NDVVETMIKILSCTR
+656 NDAIETMIKILGSTK
-671 EETQAKSAAAL
+671 EETQAKSASAL
-682 AGIFDFR
+682 AGIFETR
-689 KDLRETV
+689 KDLRESS

-701 LSAAM
+701 LWSAM
-706 KLLNVDSESILVESS
+706 KLLNVESENILVESS
-721 RCLAAIF
+721 HCLAAIF
-728 LSIKENKDV
+728 LSIKENRDV
-737 AVVARDA
+737 AAVARDA
-744 LPLLVVLANSSV
+744 LSPLVVLANSTV
-756 LQVAEQATCALANLL
+756 LEVAEQATFALANLI
-771 LDNEVSEKAISEE
+771 LDIEISEKAVPEE

-798 DGKTHAAAAIARL
+798 SGKAHAAAAIARL
-811 LHSHRIDS
+811 LHSRRIDH
-819 ALTDCVNHAGT
+819 ALTDCVNRAGT
-830 FLALVAFLESADNG
+830 VLAIVSFLESAIG
-844 SAAMSKALD
+844 ESVVTSEALD
-853 ALAFLSRSEGGSEH
+853 ALAILSRSEGASGH
-867 IKPAWAVLVEFP
+867 IKPAWAVLAEFP
-879 NSITPIV
+879 KSITPIV
-886 LCIADASALLQDKA
+886 LSIADATPLLQDKA
-900 IEILSRLCWAQPVVL
+900 IEILSRLCRDQSVVL
-915 GSTIAFASGCIS
+915 GEAVACASRCIS
-927 SIARRVISASNQ
+927 STARRVISSTNPKVQ
-939 RVKFGGTALL
+939 IGGAALL
-949 ICAAKVNRQ
+949 ICAATVNHQ
-958 RVVDALNQSNSCSL
+958 RVVEDLNESHLCSH
-972 LIQSLVGMLNSV
+972 LIQSLVAML
-984 ESSHLGDER
+984 SSGETSLGNHGDD
-993 DKEAISICRNTEEGR
+993 DKESISIYRYTKEGR
-1008 NGETDK
+1008 NGES
-1014 STVVISGAN
+1014 STGTAIISGENLA
-1023 MVIWLLSVLASYD
+1023 IWLLSVLACHD
-1036 DKSKIEIMESGAVE
+1036 EKSKSVIMEAGAIDVI
-1050 VLTERISQCSSEYAQ
+1050 TDRISDCFFQYTQ
-1065 IDSKEDSSIWICAL
+1065 NDFKEDSSIWVCAL

-1085 QDRDIIRANA
+1085 LDRDIIRAHA
-1095 TMKSI
+1095 TMKCI

-1110 ESANRYFAAQAVAS
+1110 ESANRYFAAQAMAS

-1146 ISLIGCADV
+1146 ISLLGCADA
-1155 DIYDLLELSEEFGL
+1155 DISDLLEMSEEFGL

-1209 RPGAPFLSLGL
+1209 RPGAPFLALGI
-1220 LTQLAKDCPP
+1220 LTQLAKDCAP
-1230 NKIVMVEAGALE
+1230 NKIVMVESGALE

-1262 LLGFLFSSAESRRH
+1262 LLGILFSSAEIRRH
-1276 ESAFGGRGARYSAAK
+1276 EAAFGAVSQLVAVLRLGGRGARYSAAK
-1291 ALENLFSADHI
+1291 ALESLFSADHI
-1302 RNAESARQAVQ
+1302 RNAETARQAVQ
-1313 PLVEILNTGLEK
+1313 PLVEILNTGFER

-1348 ADVEMNAM
+1348 ADVEMNAVDVLCRILSSNCSM
-1356 DGDAAELCCVLFG
+1356 ELKGDAAELCGVLFG
-1369 NMRIRSTMAAAR
+1369 NTRIRSTMAAAR

-1389 LVTEFSPAQHSVVC
+1389 LVTEFSPAQHSVVR
-1403 ALDKLLDDEQLA
+1403 ALDKLVDDEQLA

-1425 PLVGLLYGR
+1425 PLVGLLFGK

-1452 RPSCKM
+1452 RPACKM

-1463 GVIESLLDILH
+1463 GVIESILDILH

-1487 LRILTNNATIAKG
+1487 LRILTNNASIAKG

-1538 QCRANYNLTPHQAI
+1538 QCRADYRLTSHRAI

-1559 DSPAPAV
+1559 DSPASAV

-1591 VIGPLICA
+1591 VIGPLIRV

-1614 LVGIALTWPN
+1614 LVSLALTWPN

-1630 GVGELSKVIL
+1630 GVTEISKVIL

-1667 FYLEVPVVVLVRLL
+1667 FYLEVPVAVLVRLL
-1681 RSGLESTVTGALN
+1681 RSGSEGTVIGALN
-1694 ALLVLESDDG
+1694 ALLVLESDDAPA
-1704 TSAEAMAESGA
+1704 AEAMAESGA

-1721 LLRCHQCEEAAARLL
+1721 LLRCHQCEEIAARLL
-1736 EVLLNNVKVR
+1736 EVLLNNVKIR
-1746 ASKATKSAI
+1746 ETKATKSAI
-1755 VPLSQYLLDPQTQG
+1755 LPLSQYLLDPQTQA

-1779 LGDLFQNEALARTTD
+1779 LGDLFQNESLARSTD
-1794 AVSACRALVNLLED
+1794 AVSACRALVNVLEE

-1832 KRAVAE
+1832 RRAVAE
-1838 AGGVQVVLDIIS
+1838 AGGVQVVLDLIG
-1850 SSDPETSVQAAMF
+1850 SSDPDTSVQAAMF
-1863 VKLLFSTNTIQEYA
+1863 VKLLFSNNTIQEYA

-1883 AITGAI
+1883 AITAAI

-1900 EEYLKALNALFSNF
+1900 EEYLKALNSLFSNF
-1914 RLRATEPATLS
+1914 PRLRATEPATLS

-1946 SLCLLR
+1946 ALFLLR

-1965 QSVATADAIP
+1965 QSIAAADAIP

-2003 MVIIKCG
+2003 VVIIKRG

-2015 SVGNPSVYCKLML
+2015 SVGNPSVFCKLTL
-2028 GNTSPRQTKVV
+2028 GNTPPRQTKVV

-2048 ESFAWSFE
+2048 ESFSWSFE
-2056 SPPKGQKLNIS
+2056 SPPKGQKLHIS

-2090 MLGSVAG
+2090 MLGAVAG
-2097 EYTLDFQQEINNLQQ
+2097 EYTL
-2112 QLQMAE
+2112 
-2118 DQLSIFEPH
+2118 
-2127 VLGFTSMEELESC
+2127 
-2140 EKNLLESMNRVMQ
+2140 
-2153 RKKYLMG
+2153 
-2160 DHLSTFDMQMNS
+2160 
-2172 MGQMF
+2172 
-2177 FDTEEEGMPTASF
+2177 
-2190 QNELVCWLP
+2190 LP
-2199 ENNNGGD
+2199 ESKSGPPRNLEIEF
-2206 NQNHIFGAST
+2206 QW
-2216 SDHSCIRLGS
+2216 S
-2226 NSAATIY
+2226 N
-2233 NEIPNNASAGGVNGE
+2233 
-2248 ANSIGS
+2248 
-2254 GGYPS
+2254 
-2259 DDHNSLSHQWHHAST
+2259 
-2274 STHDL
+2274 
-2279 FSSLIPPTSFP
+2279 
-2290 QNDMAS
+2290 
-2296 PDVGAVEQLQQVEA
+2296 
-2310 TQSCPGSLEAELEV
+2310 
-2324 ELPSIEQDAKF
+2324 K